1 MRTAKRA
8 LSLLLCVIM
17 VISLMTIIPVTAFEA
32 NAASYNADEVQ
43 AQTVSGQEIKIPNVW
58 SARRSIESGKTYTIS
73 WLSGNTARLLTLSG
87 NEPGWRDQT
96 VTKGTSGMPYYFN
109 ASANA
114 NELWTTSRD
123 DGWYWRNNSN
133 NYYLCFNY
141 TGAITLTHDT
151 FRISGQPSKPKN
163 DGTLSGWYT
172 FKDVSTKNA
181 VTGETRLYY
190 SGDASD
196 KVMSF
201 YTRDNYWTAIN
212 TNGGLKKY
220 ATNTYMF
227 QKQDLTVGIGIAG
240 PSQVLYGG
248 TVRYKFN
255 MWDDL
260 GSPNGASHLAVGST
274 AANANYSGYA
284 YGTNRSVTW
293 STNDANIATIDANGV
308 LTTKAN
314 GDVTITC
321 RFKWTDNGVNYELVG
336 TKRVHVM
343 KADYFT
349 QTPGAN
355 LSFDVWRA
363 TTNPLDKTYGIIT
376 KGHPSGKGVAD
387 YRYAM
392 VVSNGSLLSDTVYV
406 QSPLDGTS
414 APYIRSS
421 SLDLNNQS
429 NLRKNIIWYITGSDG
444 SYRWK
449 SLSDGRYLA
458 WGYNAVA
465 WSHNNEELHLEGSV
479 KTSGTSSGYYSF
491 SKVNHA
497 PPDSGYGGYTLTI
510 DYERIIANQYI
521 RIGRA
526 NTGEWVRI
534 DNAVGSATALAV
546 YSPSTINVSL
556 HLSPASS
563 TGMVG
568 SGVTLNSSISQNYR
582 YNGGGNYMWVSSNPD
597 VASVVATGTN
607 GEKGK
612 VTYNSEGTATIT
624 CYYYWTDEAGKGLCY
639 IHDTATVNVTG
650 AYTINYDANG
660 GSGNMASQTVAKGN
674 SIKLNSCT
682 FTGPGTQ
689 PKFMGWSTTP
699 DGAIEYAN
707 GATIKPTSGM
717 TLYAIWGYDVT
728 FSSNDYYNGD
738 NDGINI
744 CYTKTI
750 TVRRD
755 GGTVISNQDFYNL
768 AELNGKK
775 GVNHANSDIVGWMTG
790 RTGEIAYPANTGRLS
805 LDGPITL
812 HAQWQYDNTG
822 NALLTNEKY
831 PVTITCIG
839 PIDGS
844 YPAEPGVASGY
855 NWHFVNPTTTNPIK
869 TINGQGYTLSTR
881 AEPWTFTT
889 GANVIDPSIFSSP
902 AFQHSIN
909 EGGTWGVAG
918 KTVEGVTYTPRQYIA
933 LDDDFW
939 DQLRDLF
946 LSDPTRNYGI
956 DEKDFDNYEL
966 VPYVVKAQH
975 GTSQGWH
982 VDCYLK
988 SKTTVS
994 YTYDVGLNATE
1005 YIITGGMPEGGTA
1018 KQGSFVAGIPAYP
1031 ANITVKDSYG
1041 QEITFIGYETEDGDR
1056 YLYDKD
1062 AGKFYRD
1069 GHPSDY
1075 ITGLTLN
1082 DNTTFTALWQTNT
1095 TTLVLRKS
1103 VVTAN
1108 DSDEQPTAGQLFTFA
1123 VTINV
1128 GENAPAFNYTVYDAS
1143 NNIVGETKTVDV
1155 KEDGENGAVTLTV
1168 KLGDGY
1174 RLVVKDVISG
1184 ASYSIS
1190 ETPLPNYTLSY
1201 SGSTPLSGTLSGVTT
1216 VGAVNTYR
1224 VFTPVSDS
1232 TAVIDFGLPVD
1243 INVNYAV
1250 AGISAEKLSNAST
1263 LSLDPVTLRSGVAS
1277 ISSKSNQV
1285 IVYTPTSILS
1295 DVDTVYY
1302 AVKTGANYKYASVKI
1317 IPAAS
1322 VYYEDSFVTYTGSWS
1337 VLYDKVNNEV
1347 IENPAYYEE
1356 GSEDPYETHYKDLIA
1371 GLHQSDGG
1379 NVYGYDPAY
1388 GEYTNYSLGKAMT
1401 VTVAKGGDTATAEF
1415 TFTGTG
1421 FELYSATTST
1431 QGGFKVSVYDAD
1443 GKMVGTKKMI
1453 STKSYDSYWQIPVF
1467 ENSELDYG
1475 TYTVK
1480 IEVAYSPALD
1490 LVNPDYTRN
1499 NSVSFI
1505 LDGVRIYNS
1514 KLNETYGD
1522 VYAKDGEYNAQYIE
1536 VRDQLIKAGSF
1547 NSADSAVNGAVYLDG
1562 RAKRTADGKDY
1573 VFDENG
1579 FLMHDRKVTTS
1590 NVLDDYK
1597 NYGPKNEVYLATG
1610 QAIAFEVEDM
1620 SNVESVQLGLKSAS
1634 GEIVSAAVNGTTV
1647 AVGSSTEMYYKVSA
1661 SDGKVV
1667 ITNNGTGIISVT
1679 NVKLTYKL
1687 GSTATTRIIA
1697 DADLM
1702 QYAVK
1707 QILKTPAGAGLVP
1720 VSPTPAAPAV
1730 EPTANETQTTVKA
1743 DLKQVIAKL
1752 DAMGKAQLVSKTMGE
1767 LVAEILGGGVK

>member
-17 VISLMTIIPVTAFEA
+17 VISLMTIIPVTAFKA

-73 WLSGNTARLLTLSG
+73 WLSGNTARLLTLNG

-96 VTKGTSGMPYYFN
+96 VIKGTSGMPYYFN

-248 TVRYKFN
+248 TVQYKFN

-274 AANANYSGYA
+274 AANANYSGYT

-293 STNDANIATIDANGV
+293 STSDANIATIDANGA

-343 KADYFT
+343 KADYEGT
-349 QTPGAN
+349 TLGMSAWVAVRHPGGKTSLPSTVYLIARAASSTAN
-355 LSFDVWRA
+355 SVQSQPILNNNGRDKQVGSIWKNVQV
-363 TTNPLDKTYGIIT
+363 PLDAQY
-376 KGHPSGKGVAD
+376 
-387 YRYAM
+387 
-392 VVSNGSLLSDTVYV
+392 
-406 QSPLDGTS
+406 
-414 APYIRSS
+414 APYIRANVEGSAQWT
-421 SLDLNNQS
+421 LS
-429 NLRKNIIWYITGSDG
+429 NSYGNYKWKNGND
-444 SYRWK
+444 
-449 SLSDGRYLA
+449 YLA
-458 WGYNAVA
+458 WYYPGNGNAGD
-465 WSHNNEELHLEGSV
+465 NNRVQTRGSV
-479 KTSGTSSGYYSF
+479 YTNGSHLYKWYSF
-491 SKVNHA
+491 VKTNGANNGAMYSQTLNYGVETDEGIASGVWKRLHCDASGNWSKKQ
-497 PPDSGYGGYTLTI
+497 SGWNNDQYLTL
-510 DYERIIANQYI
+510 
-521 RIGRA
+521 
-526 NTGEWVRI
+526 
-534 DNAVGSATALAV
+534 
-546 YSPSTINVSL
+546 YSQQTINVSL
-556 HLSPASS
+556 GVTPKNS
-563 TGMVG
+563 TGLVG
-568 SGVTLNSSISQNYR
+568 GTQQLTAKPSQNYR

-597 VASVVATGTN
+597 VATVDES
-607 GEKGK
+607 GK
-612 VTYNSEGTATIT
+612 VTYVSEGTATIT
-624 CYYYWTDEAGKGLCY
+624 CYYYWTDELDGKLYCIY
-639 IHDTATVNVTG
+639 DTATVNVTG

-707 GATIKPTSGM
+707 GETIKPTSGM

-869 TINGQGYTLSTR
+869 TINGQGYTLSTK

-939 DQLRDLF
+939 NQLRDLF

-1069 GHPSDY
+1069 GHPGDY

-1277 ISSKSNQV
+1277 ANGKV
-1285 IVYTPTSILS
+1285 ITYTPTSILS
-1295 DVDTVYY
+1295 DADTVYY

-1322 VYYEDSFVTYTGSWS
+1322 VYYEDSFVTYTGSWTA
-1337 VLYDKVNNEV
+1337 LYDNGKTD
-1347 IENPAYYEE
+1347 A
-1356 GSEDPYETHYKDLIA
+1356 LIA
-1371 GLHQSDGG
+1371 KIRQSAGG
-1379 NVYGYDPAY
+1379 DVYGYDPAY

-1421 FELYSATTST
+1421 FELYSATTSA

-1453 STKSYDSYWQIPVF
+1453 STKSYDSYWQVPVF
-1467 ENSELDYG
+1467 ENSALPYG

-1490 LVNPDYTRN
+1490 LATADGAKL

-1547 NSADSAVNGAVYLDG
+1547 DGTDSGAVYIDG
-1562 RAKRTADGKDY
+1562 RPQRDAKGKLVYDKDGY
-1573 VFDENG
+1573 LVY
-1579 FLMHDRKVTTS
+1579 DRKVKTS

-1597 NYGPKNEVYLATG
+1597 NYGPKNEVYLASG
-1610 QAIAFEVEDM
+1610 QGIAFRIEDM
-1620 SNVESVQLGLKSAS
+1620 SDVESVQLGLKSAS

-1661 SDGKVV
+1661 ADGKVV

>member
-123 DGWYWRNNSN
+123 GGWYWRNNSN

-151 FRISGQPSKPKN
+151 FRINGQPSKPKN

-190 SGDASD
+190 GGDASD

-201 YTRDNYWTAIN
+201 YTKDNYWTAIN

-274 AANANYSGYA
+274 AANANYSGYT

-293 STNDANIATIDANGV
+293 STSDANIATIDANGV

-336 TKRVHVM
+336 SKRIHVM
-343 KADYFT
+343 KADYEGT
-349 QTPGAN
+349 TLGMSAWVAVRHPGGKTSLPSTVYLIARAASSTAN
-355 LSFDVWRA
+355 SVQSQPILNNNGRDKQVGSIWKNVQV
-363 TTNPLDKTYGIIT
+363 PLDAQY
-376 KGHPSGKGVAD
+376 
-387 YRYAM
+387 
-392 VVSNGSLLSDTVYV
+392 
-406 QSPLDGTS
+406 
-414 APYIRSS
+414 APYIRANVEGSAQWT
-421 SLDLNNQS
+421 LS
-429 NLRKNIIWYITGSDG
+429 NSYGNYKWKNGND
-444 SYRWK
+444 
-449 SLSDGRYLA
+449 YLA
-458 WGYNAVA
+458 WYYPGNGNAGD
-465 WSHNNEELHLEGSV
+465 NNRVQTQGSV
-479 KTSGTSSGYYSF
+479 YTNGSHLYKWYSF
-491 SKVNHA
+491 VKTNGANNGAMYSQTLNYGVETDEGIASGVWKRLHCDASGNWSKKQ
-497 PPDSGYGGYTLTI
+497 SGWNNDQYLTL
-510 DYERIIANQYI
+510 
-521 RIGRA
+521 
-526 NTGEWVRI
+526 
-534 DNAVGSATALAV
+534 
-546 YSPSTINVSL
+546 YSQQKINVSL
-556 HLSPASS
+556 GVTPKNS
-563 TGMVG
+563 TGLVG
-568 SGVTLNSSISQNYR
+568 GTQQLTAKPSQNYR

-597 VASVVATGTN
+597 VATVDES
-607 GEKGK
+607 GK
-612 VTYNSEGTATIT
+612 VTYVSEGTATIT
-624 CYYYWTDEAGKGLCY
+624 CYYYWTDEQDGKLYCIY
-639 IHDTATVNVTG
+639 DTATVNVTG

-1069 GHPSDY
+1069 GHPGDY

-1224 VFTPVSDS
+1224 VFAPVSDS

-1243 INVNYAV
+1243 INVKYTV
-1250 AGISAEKLSNAST
+1250 AGISAEKLSNASA

-1277 ISSKSNQV
+1277 ASGKV
-1285 IVYTPTSILS
+1285 ITYTPTSILS
-1295 DVDTVYY
+1295 DADTVYY

-1317 IPAAS
+1317 IPATS
-1322 VYYEDSFVTYTGSWS
+1322 VYYEDSFVTYSDGWT
-1337 VLYDKVNNEV
+1337 VLYDNGKND
-1347 IENPAYYEE
+1347 A
-1356 GSEDPYETHYKDLIA
+1356 LIA
-1371 GLHQSDGG
+1371 GIRQSAGG
-1379 NVYGYDPAY
+1379 DVYGYDPAY

-1443 GKMVGTKKMI
+1443 GKMVGTKKMV

-1467 ENSELDYG
+1467 ENSKLPYG

-1490 LVNPDYTRN
+1490 LATADGAKL

-1536 VRDQLIKAGSF
+1536 VRDQLIKAESF
-1547 NSADSAVNGAVYLDG
+1547 NGADSAVSGAVYIDG
-1562 RAKRTADGKDY
+1562 RPQRDAKGELVYNEDGY
-1573 VFDENG
+1573 LVY
-1579 FLMHDRKVTTS
+1579 DRKVTKC

-1597 NYGPKNEVYLATG
+1597 NYGPKNEVYLASG
-1610 QAIAFEVEDM
+1610 QGIAFRIEDM

-1661 SDGKVV
+1661 ADGKVV

-1687 GSTATTRIIA
+1687 GSTATTRMIA

-1752 DAMGKAQLVSKTMGE
+1752 DAMGKAQLVSKMMGE

>member
-1 MRTAKRA
+1 
-8 LSLLLCVIM
+8 M
-17 VISLMTIIPVTAFEA
+17 VISLMTIIPVTAFKA

-73 WLSGNTARLLTLSG
+73 WLSGNTARLLTLNG

-96 VTKGTSGMPYYFN
+96 VIKGTSGMPYYFN

-248 TVRYKFN
+248 TVQYKFN

-274 AANANYSGYA
+274 AANANYSGYT

-293 STNDANIATIDANGV
+293 STSDANIATIDANGA

-343 KADYFT
+343 KADYEGT
-349 QTPGAN
+349 TLGMSAWVAVRHPGGKTSLPSTVYLIARAASSTAN
-355 LSFDVWRA
+355 SVQSQPILNNNGRDKQVGSIWKNVQV
-363 TTNPLDKTYGIIT
+363 PLDAQY
-376 KGHPSGKGVAD
+376 
-387 YRYAM
+387 
-392 VVSNGSLLSDTVYV
+392 
-406 QSPLDGTS
+406 
-414 APYIRSS
+414 APYIRANVEGSAQWT
-421 SLDLNNQS
+421 LS
-429 NLRKNIIWYITGSDG
+429 NSYGNYKWKNGND
-444 SYRWK
+444 
-449 SLSDGRYLA
+449 YLA
-458 WGYNAVA
+458 WYYPGNGNAGD
-465 WSHNNEELHLEGSV
+465 NNRVQTRGSV
-479 KTSGTSSGYYSF
+479 YTNGSHLYKWYSF
-491 SKVNHA
+491 VKTNGANNGAMYSQTLNYGVETDEGIASGVWKRLHCDASGNWSKKQ
-497 PPDSGYGGYTLTI
+497 SGWNNDQYLTL
-510 DYERIIANQYI
+510 
-521 RIGRA
+521 
-526 NTGEWVRI
+526 
-534 DNAVGSATALAV
+534 
-546 YSPSTINVSL
+546 YSQQTINVSL
-556 HLSPASS
+556 GVTPKNS
-563 TGMVG
+563 TGLVG
-568 SGVTLNSSISQNYR
+568 GTQQLTAKPSQNYR

-597 VASVVATGTN
+597 VATVDES
-607 GEKGK
+607 GK
-612 VTYNSEGTATIT
+612 VTYVSEGTATIT
-624 CYYYWTDEAGKGLCY
+624 CYYYWTDELDGKLYCIY
-639 IHDTATVNVTG
+639 DTATVNVTG

-707 GATIKPTSGM
+707 GETIKPTSGM

-869 TINGQGYTLSTR
+869 TINGQGYTLSTK

-939 DQLRDLF
+939 NQLRDLF

-1069 GHPSDY
+1069 GHPGDY

-1277 ISSKSNQV
+1277 ANGKV
-1285 IVYTPTSILS
+1285 ITYTPTSILS
-1295 DVDTVYY
+1295 DADTVYY

-1322 VYYEDSFVTYTGSWS
+1322 VYYEDSFVTYTGSWTA
-1337 VLYDKVNNEV
+1337 LYDNGKTD
-1347 IENPAYYEE
+1347 A
-1356 GSEDPYETHYKDLIA
+1356 LIA
-1371 GLHQSDGG
+1371 KIRQSAGG
-1379 NVYGYDPAY
+1379 DVYGYDPAY

-1421 FELYSATTST
+1421 FELYSATTSA

-1453 STKSYDSYWQIPVF
+1453 STKSYDSYWQVPVF
-1467 ENSELDYG
+1467 ENGKLDYG

-1490 LVNPDYTRN
+1490 LATADGAKL

-1547 NSADSAVNGAVYLDG
+1547 DGTDSGAVYIDG
-1562 RAKRTADGKDY
+1562 RPQRDAKGKLVYDKDGY
-1573 VFDENG
+1573 LVY
-1579 FLMHDRKVTTS
+1579 DRKVKTS

-1597 NYGPKNEVYLATG
+1597 NYGPKNEVYLASG
-1610 QAIAFEVEDM
+1610 QGIAFRIEDM
-1620 SNVESVQLGLKSAS
+1620 SDVESVQLGLKSAS

-1661 SDGKVV
+1661 ADGKVV

>member
-17 VISLMTIIPVTAFEA
+17 VISLMTIIPVTAFKA
-32 NAASYNADEVQ
+32 NAASYNADEVK
-43 AQTVSGQEIKIPNVW
+43 AQTVSGAEVKIPNVW
-58 SARRSIESGKTYTIS
+58 SARSSIASGSTYTIS
-73 WLSGNTARLLTLSG
+73 WLNGNTARLLTLSG

-96 VTKGTSGMPYYFN
+96 VIKGSSGMPYYFN

-114 NELWTTSRD
+114 NELWTPSRD
-123 DGWYWRNNSN
+123 GGWYWRNGSN

-141 TGAITLTHDT
+141 TGAGTGLHET
-151 FRISGQPSKPKN
+151 FRISGQSTQPKN

-172 FKDVSTKNA
+172 FKDVSTKN
-181 VTGETRLYY
+181 VRTGETRLYY
-190 SGDASD
+190 GGDASD

-201 YTRDNYWTAIN
+201 HTGRGCWTAVN
-212 TNGGLKKY
+212 TNASESGY

-227 QKQDLTVGIGIAG
+227 QKQDLTVGIALVG
-240 PSQVLYGG
+240 PTQVLSGG
-248 TVRYKFN
+248 NVQYKFN

-274 AANANYSGYA
+274 AANANYSGYT

-293 STNDANIATIDANGV
+293 STSDANIATIDANGV

-343 KADYFT
+343 KPDVIGTTIGMSVWQHSAPVSGQQHIISTQAPTATNVAESRPFIASSGVGSRPGTQNYIV
-349 QTPGAN
+349 QTP
-355 LSFDVWRA
+355 
-363 TTNPLDKTYGIIT
+363 P
-376 KGHPSGKGVAD
+376 
-387 YRYAM
+387 
-392 VVSNGSLLSDTVYV
+392 
-406 QSPLDGTS
+406 DGS
-414 APYIRSS
+414 APYVRATVYDAAKW
-421 SLDLNNQS
+421 SLSGN
-429 NLRKNIIWYITGSDG
+429 DG
-444 SYRWK
+444 NYRWHNV
-449 SLSDGRYLA
+449 STPGDLA
-458 WGYNAVA
+458 WYYTAVE
-465 WSHNNEELHLEGSV
+465 NDKLEV
-479 KTSGTSSGYYSF
+479 REKDVRVSGGFLWNWYSF
-491 SKVNHA
+491 KNVNTGTGQKWVQTLDYEGESETWKRLA
-497 PPDSGYGGYTLTI
+497 YDNGTWKRINDDKNDSRIWLTI
-510 DYERIIANQYI
+510 YTPA
-521 RIGRA
+521 
-526 NTGEWVRI
+526 
-534 DNAVGSATALAV
+534 
-546 YSPSTINVSL
+546 TINVSL
-556 HLSPASS
+556 DVTPATN
-563 TGMVG
+563 TGPVG
-568 SGVTLNSSISQNYR
+568 GTQPLTAKPTQNYR
-582 YNGGGNYMWVSSNPD
+582 YNGGGEYMWVSSNPD
-597 VASVVATGTN
+597 VATVDQS
-607 GEKGK
+607 GK
-612 VTYNSEGTATIT
+612 VTYVSEGTATIT
-624 CYYYWTDEAGKGLCY
+624 CYYYWTDEMDGKLYCIY
-639 IHDTATVNVTG
+639 DEATVNVTG
-650 AYTINYDANG
+650 VYTITYDANG
-660 GSGNMASQTVAKGN
+660 GSGSMAPQYVAKGG
-674 SIKLNSCT
+674 SLKLNNYS
-682 FTGPGTQ
+682 FTGPGKEPQ
-689 PKFMGWSTTP
+689 FMGWSTTP
-699 DGAIEYAN
+699 N
-707 GATIKPTSGM
+707 GAVKYSDGQTITPTSDM
-717 TLYAIWGYDVT
+717 TLYAIWGYWVT
-728 FSSNDYYNGD
+728 YNSNDYSAENQNFIYREIVRANGGNVVKND
-738 NDGINI
+738 IFYANAKNNDGQGS
-744 CYTKTI
+744 T
-750 TVRRD
+750 
-755 GGTVISNQDFYNL
+755 
-768 AELNGKK
+768 
-775 GVNHANSDIVGWMTG
+775 GVNHSSSDIIGWM
-790 RTGEIAYPANTGRLS
+790 REKSGEIAYPANSGNVSLS
-805 LDGPITL
+805 GPITL
-812 HAQWQYDNTG
+812 YAQWSYNSG
-822 NALLTNEKY
+822 LLNDANY
-831 PVTITCIG
+831 PATIACLTL
-839 PIDGS
+839 IDDVV
-844 YPAEPGVASGY
+844 PAEPGIVDRSFNFLNTSDDSSANIY
-855 NWHFVNPTTTNPIK
+855 RV
-869 TINGQGYTLSTR
+869 INGKGYTISGGTT
-881 AEPWTFTT
+881 PWAFTV
-889 GANVIDPSIFSSP
+889 GSAVIDSSILTSP
-902 AFQHSIN
+902 AFQNSSTD
-909 EGGTWGVAG
+909 GGSWGVIAR
-918 KTVEGVTYTPRQYIA
+918 TVDGVSYSPKDYLNISDENWNIIKEMFLQKLGVDAAKY
-933 LDDDFW
+933 DD
-939 DQLRDLF
+939 
-946 LSDPTRNYGI
+946 
-956 DEKDFDNYEL
+956 YEL
-966 VPYVVKAQH
+966 VPYVVKVQH

-982 VDCYLK
+982 IDCVLK
-988 SKTTVS
+988 SVDNITYS
-994 YTYDVGLNATE
+994 YDVGLNPSE
-1005 YIITGGMPEGGTA
+1005 YKIEGAMPEGGIA
-1018 KQGSFVAGIPAYP
+1018 KKGSFVAGIPAYP
-1031 ANITVKDSYG
+1031 SNITVKDSYG

-1069 GHPSDY
+1069 GHPGEY

-1103 VVTAN
+1103 VVTAS
-1108 DSDEQPTAGQLFTFA
+1108 DSDEQPTAGQLFSFA

-1143 NNIVGETKTVDV
+1143 NNIVGETTTVDV
-1155 KEDGENGAVTLTV
+1155 KEVGENGAVTLTV
-1168 KLGDGY
+1168 QLGDGY

-1201 SGSTPLSGTLSGVTT
+1201 SGSTPFSGTLSGVTT

-1250 AGISAEKLSNAST
+1250 AGISAEKLSNASA

-1277 ISSKSNQV
+1277 ASGKV
-1285 IVYTPTSILS
+1285 ITYTPTSILS
-1295 DVDTVYY
+1295 DADTVYY

-1317 IPAAS
+1317 IPATS
-1322 VYYEDSFVTYTGSWS
+1322 VYYEDSFVTYTGTWS
-1337 VLYDKVNNEV
+1337 ALYDNGKSD
-1347 IENPAYYEE
+1347 A
-1356 GSEDPYETHYKDLIA
+1356 LIA
-1371 GLHQSDGG
+1371 KIRQSAG
-1379 NVYGYDPAY
+1379 NEVYGYDPAY

-1401 VTVAKGGDTATAEF
+1401 VTVAKGGDTATAQF

-1421 FELYSATTST
+1421 FELYSATTSA

-1443 GKMVGTKKMI
+1443 GKMVDTKKVI
-1453 STKSYDSYWQIPVF
+1453 STKSYDSYWQVPVF
-1467 ENSELDYG
+1467 ENTELPYG

-1490 LVNPDYTRN
+1490 LATADGAKL

-1505 LDGVRIYNS
+1505 LDGVRIYNNE
-1514 KLNETYGD
+1514 LNKTYGD
-1522 VYAKDGEYNAQYIE
+1522 EYAKNGEYNAQYIE

-1562 RAKRTADGKDY
+1562 RAQRTADGKGY
-1573 VFDENG
+1573 VFDKNG

-1610 QAIAFEVEDM
+1610 QAIAFKVEDM

-1667 ITNNGTGIISVT
+1667 IVNNGTGIISVT

-1707 QILKTPAGAGLVP
+1707 QILKTPAGAGIAP

-1730 EPTANETQTTVKA
+1730 EPTANETNETLTTVKA

>member
-17 VISLMTIIPVTAFEA
+17 VISLMTIIPVTAFKA

-73 WLSGNTARLLTLSG
+73 WLSGNTARLLTLNG

-96 VTKGTSGMPYYFN
+96 VIKGTSGMPYYFN

-248 TVRYKFN
+248 TVQYKFN

-274 AANANYSGYA
+274 AANANYSGYT

-293 STNDANIATIDANGV
+293 STSDANIATIDANGA

-343 KADYFT
+343 KADYEGT
-349 QTPGAN
+349 TLGMSAWVAVRHPGGKTSLPSTVYLIARAASSTAN
-355 LSFDVWRA
+355 SVQSQPILNNNGRDKQVGSIWKNVQV
-363 TTNPLDKTYGIIT
+363 PLDAQY
-376 KGHPSGKGVAD
+376 
-387 YRYAM
+387 
-392 VVSNGSLLSDTVYV
+392 
-406 QSPLDGTS
+406 
-414 APYIRSS
+414 APYIRANVEGSAQWT
-421 SLDLNNQS
+421 LS
-429 NLRKNIIWYITGSDG
+429 NSYGNYKWKNGND
-444 SYRWK
+444 
-449 SLSDGRYLA
+449 YLA
-458 WGYNAVA
+458 WYYPGNGNAGD
-465 WSHNNEELHLEGSV
+465 NNRVQTRGSV
-479 KTSGTSSGYYSF
+479 YTNGSHLYKWYSF
-491 SKVNHA
+491 VKTNGANNGAMYSQTLNYGVETDEGIASGVWKRLHCDASGNWSKKQ
-497 PPDSGYGGYTLTI
+497 SGWNNDQYLTL
-510 DYERIIANQYI
+510 
-521 RIGRA
+521 
-526 NTGEWVRI
+526 
-534 DNAVGSATALAV
+534 
-546 YSPSTINVSL
+546 YSQQTINVSL
-556 HLSPASS
+556 GVTPKNS
-563 TGMVG
+563 TGLVG
-568 SGVTLNSSISQNYR
+568 GTQQLTAKPSQNYR

-597 VASVVATGTN
+597 VATVDES
-607 GEKGK
+607 GK
-612 VTYNSEGTATIT
+612 VTYVSEGTATIT
-624 CYYYWTDEAGKGLCY
+624 CYYYWTDELDGKLYCIY
-639 IHDTATVNVTG
+639 DTATVNVTG

-707 GATIKPTSGM
+707 GETIKPTSGM

-869 TINGQGYTLSTR
+869 TINGQGYTLSTK

-939 DQLRDLF
+939 NQLRDLF

-1069 GHPSDY
+1069 GHPGDY

-1277 ISSKSNQV
+1277 ANGKV
-1285 IVYTPTSILS
+1285 ITYTPTSILS
-1295 DVDTVYY
+1295 DADTVYY

-1322 VYYEDSFVTYTGSWS
+1322 VYYEDSFVTYTGSWTA
-1337 VLYDKVNNEV
+1337 LYDNGKTD
-1347 IENPAYYEE
+1347 A
-1356 GSEDPYETHYKDLIA
+1356 LIA
-1371 GLHQSDGG
+1371 KIRQSAGG
-1379 NVYGYDPAY
+1379 DVYGYDPAY

-1421 FELYSATTST
+1421 FELYSATTAT

-1453 STKSYDSYWQIPVF
+1453 STKSYDSYWQVPVF
-1467 ENSELDYG
+1467 ENSALPYG

-1490 LVNPDYTRN
+1490 LATADGAKL

-1547 NSADSAVNGAVYLDG
+1547 DGTDSGAVYIDG
-1562 RAKRTADGKDY
+1562 RPQRDAKGKLVYDKDGY
-1573 VFDENG
+1573 LVY
-1579 FLMHDRKVTTS
+1579 DRKVKTS

-1597 NYGPKNEVYLATG
+1597 NYGPKNEVYLASG
-1610 QAIAFEVEDM
+1610 QGIAFRIEDM
-1620 SNVESVQLGLKSAS
+1620 SDVESVQLGLKSAS

-1661 SDGKVV
+1661 ADGKVV

-1752 DAMGKAQLVSKTMGE
+1752 DAMGKAQLVSKMMGE

>member
-17 VISLMTIIPVTAFEA
+17 VISLMTIIPVTVFEA

-43 AQTVSGQEIKIPNVW
+43 AQPVSGQQFKIPNVW

-73 WLSGNTARLLTLSG
+73 WLNGNTARLLTLSG

-96 VTKGTSGMPYYFN
+96 VIKGSSGMPYYFN

-123 DGWYWRNNSN
+123 GGWYWQNNSN

-141 TGAITLTHDT
+141 TGAITGLHDT
-151 FRISGQPSKPKN
+151 FRISGQSSKPKN

-190 SGDASD
+190 GGDASD

-201 YTRDNYWTAIN
+201 YTQGNYWTAIN
-212 TNGGLKKY
+212 TDGGLKNY

-240 PSQVLYGG
+240 PSQVLHDGYGG
-248 TVRYKFN
+248 TVQYKFN

-260 GSPNGASHLAVGST
+260 GSPNSASHRAVGST
-274 AANANYSGYA
+274 AENANYSGYT
-284 YGTNRSVTW
+284 YGTKRSVTW
-293 STNDANIATIDANGV
+293 STNDPNIATIDKEDGV

-321 RFKWTDNGVNYELVG
+321 RFKWTDNGVDYELV
-336 TKRVHVM
+336 TSKSVHVM

-349 QTPGAN
+349 KTPGAN
-355 LSFDVWRA
+355 LPFDVWQHSAPVSGRQHIISTQAPTA
-363 TTNPLDKTYGIIT
+363 TNVAESRPFIA
-376 KGHPSGKGVAD
+376 SAGVDARPGTQN
-387 YRYAM
+387 YI
-392 VVSNGSLLSDTVYV
+392 V
-406 QSPLDGTS
+406 QTPPDGS
-414 APYIRSS
+414 APYVRATVYDAAKW
-421 SLDLNNQS
+421 SLSGN
-429 NLRKNIIWYITGSDG
+429 DG
-444 SYRWK
+444 NYRWHNV
-449 SLSDGRYLA
+449 STPGDLA
-458 WGYNAVA
+458 WYYTVA
-465 WSHNNEELHLEGSV
+465 ENDKLEV
-479 KTSGTSSGYYSF
+479 REKDVHVSGATPWRWYSF
-491 SKVNHA
+491 KNVNA
-497 PPDSGYGGYTLTI
+497 GTGQKWTQTL
-510 DYERIIANQYI
+510 DYEGESGAWKRLAYDNGKWKRINDA
-521 RIGRA
+521 A
-526 NTGEWVRI
+526 
-534 DNAVGSATALAV
+534 DNAKLWMTIYTPA
-546 YSPSTINVSL
+546 TINVYLDITPESK
-556 HLSPASS
+556 
-563 TGMVG
+563 TGLVG
-568 SGVTLNSSISQNYR
+568 GTQQLTAKPSQNYR

-607 GEKGK
+607 GERGQ

-660 GSGNMASQTVAKGN
+660 GSGNMTSQIVAKGN
-674 SIKLNSCT
+674 DIKLNSCT

-689 PKFMGWSTTP
+689 PQFMGWSTTP
-699 DGAIEYAN
+699 DGAIEYSN
-707 GATIKPTSGM
+707 GATIKPASDM
-717 TLYAIWGYDVT
+717 TLYAIWGYWVT
-728 FSSNDYYNGD
+728 FSSNDFYEGENEPVKS
-738 NDGINI
+738 
-744 CYTKTI
+744 CYTAKVI
-750 TVRRD
+750 VRRD
-755 GGTVISNQDFYNL
+755 GGTVISNSDFYRD
-768 AELNGKK
+768 AKKNGSGAT

-790 RTGEIAYPANTGRLS
+790 RTGEIAYPANTGKLT

-812 HAQWQYDNTG
+812 HAQWKYDNTNNG
-822 NALLTNEKY
+822 VLKNSDY
-831 PVTITCIG
+831 SVTITCIG

-844 YPAEPGVASGY
+844 YPAEPGVARGY
-855 NWHFVNPTTTNPIK
+855 DWRFVNPTTNTSASPYK
-869 TINGQGYTLSTR
+869 AINGKGYTLSGTSD
-881 AEPWTFTT
+881 PWTFTGGT
-889 GANVIDPSIFSSP
+889 EVIDPSIFDSP

-909 EGGTWGVAG
+909 EGGTWGVAN
-918 KTVEGVTYTPRQYIA
+918 KTVEGVNYTPRQYIT
-933 LDDDFW
+933 LDDDYW

-946 LSDPTRNYGI
+946 LSDPARSYGI
-956 DEKDFDNYEL
+956 EPEDYDNYEL
-966 VPYVVKAQH
+966 VPYVVKLQH

-994 YTYDVGLNATE
+994 YSYDVGLNATE
-1005 YIITGGMPEGGTA
+1005 YIIKGGMPEGGTA
-1018 KQGSFVAGIPAYP
+1018 KQGSFVAGIPVYP
-1031 ANITVKDSYG
+1031 ANISVTDSYG
-1041 QEITFIGYETEDGDR
+1041 QKIKFIGYETEDGDR
-1056 YLYDKD
+1056 YLYDEA
-1062 AGKFYRD
+1062 AGKFYKD
-1069 GHPSDY
+1069 GQPGVY

-1095 TTLVLRKS
+1095 TTLVLKKS

-1155 KEDGENGAVTLTV
+1155 NKDGKNGAVTLTV

-1201 SGSTPLSGTLSGVTT
+1201 SGSTPLSGTLSAVTT
-1216 VGAVNTYR
+1216 VDAVNTYR
-1224 VFTPVSDS
+1224 VFAPVSDS

-1243 INVNYAV
+1243 INVKYTV
-1250 AGISAEKLSNAST
+1250 AGISAEKLSNASA
-1263 LSLDPVTLRSGVAS
+1263 LSLNPVTLRSGVAS
-1277 ISSKSNQV
+1277 ASDKV
-1285 IVYTPTSILS
+1285 ITYTPTSILS
-1295 DVDTVYY
+1295 DADTVYY

-1317 IPAAS
+1317 IPATS
-1322 VYYEDSFVTYTGSWS
+1322 VYYEDSFVTYAGAWS
-1337 VLYDKVNNEV
+1337 ALYDNGK
-1347 IENPAYYEE
+1347 
-1356 GSEDPYETHYKDLIA
+1356 SEALIA
-1371 GLHQSDGG
+1371 GIRQSAG
-1379 NVYGYDPAY
+1379 NEVYGYDPAY

-1421 FELYSATTST
+1421 FELYSATTAT
-1431 QGGFKVSVYDAD
+1431 QGGFKVSVYDAG

-1467 ENSELDYG
+1467 ENSELPYG

-1490 LVNPDYTRN
+1490 LATADGAKL

-1536 VRDQLIKAGSF
+1536 VRDQLINAGSF
-1547 NSADSAVNGAVYLDG
+1547 NSTGSAVNGAVYIDG
-1562 RAKRTADGKDY
+1562 RPQRDAKGELVYNKDGY
-1573 VFDENG
+1573 LVY
-1579 FLMHDRKVTTS
+1579 DRKVTTS
-1590 NVLDDYK
+1590 NVLGDYK
-1597 NYGPKNEVYLATG
+1597 NYGPKNEVYLASG
-1610 QAIAFEVEDM
+1610 QGIAFRIEDM

-1687 GSTATTRIIA
+1687 GSSATTRIIA

-1730 EPTANETQTTVKA
+1730 EPTSKETQTTVKA

>member
-43 AQTVSGQEIKIPNVW
+43 AQTVSGQQIKIPNVW

-73 WLSGNTARLLTLSG
+73 WLKGNTARLLTLNG
-87 NEPGWRDQT
+87 NEPYWRDQT
-96 VTKGTSGMPYYFN
+96 VIKGTSSMPYYFN

-123 DGWYWRNNSN
+123 GGWYWQNNSN

-141 TGAITLTHDT
+141 TGAITGLHDT

-190 SGDASD
+190 GGDASD

-201 YTRDNYWTAIN
+201 YTQGNYWTAIN
-212 TNGGLKKY
+212 TDGGLKNY

-248 TVRYKFN
+248 TVQYKFN

-260 GSPNGASHLAVGST
+260 GSPNSASHRAVGST
-274 AANANYSGYA
+274 AANANYSGYT
-284 YGTNRSVTW
+284 YGTKRSVTW
-293 STNDANIATIDANGV
+293 STSDASIATIDANGV

-321 RFKWTDNGVNYELVG
+321 RFKWTDNGVNYELV
-336 TKRVHVM
+336 TSKSVHVM
-343 KADYFT
+343 KADYEGT
-349 QTPGAN
+349 TLGMSAWVAVKHPGGKTSLPSTVYLIARAASSTAN
-355 LSFDVWRA
+355 SVTSQPILNNNGRDKQVGSIWKNVQV
-363 TTNPLDKTYGIIT
+363 PLDAQY
-376 KGHPSGKGVAD
+376 
-387 YRYAM
+387 
-392 VVSNGSLLSDTVYV
+392 
-406 QSPLDGTS
+406 
-414 APYIRSS
+414 APYIRA
-421 SLDLNNQS
+421 NVE
-429 NLRKNIIWYITGSDG
+429 GSAQWTLSG
-444 SYRWK
+444 SYANYKWK
-449 SLSDGRYLA
+449 NGNDYLA
-458 WGYNAVA
+458 WYYPAGGNVDDD
-465 WSHNNEELHLEGSV
+465 HRVQTRGSV
-479 KTSGTSSGYYSF
+479 KTEGVLTFNWYSF
-491 SKVNHA
+491 VKTNAATNGAMYSQTLN
-497 PPDSGYGGYTLTI
+497 YGV
-510 DYERIIANQYI
+510 E
-521 RIGRA
+521 
-526 NTGEWVRI
+526 TGEGAISGVWKRLHC
-534 DNAVGSATALAV
+534 DASGKWSKKQNDWNNDQYLTL
-546 YSPSTINVSL
+546 YSKQTINVSL
-556 HLSPASS
+556 DVTPASS
-563 TGMVG
+563 TGLVG
-568 SGVTLNSSISQNYR
+568 GTQQLTAKPSQNYR

-597 VASVVATGTN
+597 VATVDES
-607 GEKGK
+607 GK
-612 VTYNSEGTATIT
+612 VTYVSEGTATIT
-624 CYYYWTDEAGKGLCY
+624 CYYYWTDELDGKLYCIY
-639 IHDTATVNVTG
+639 DTATVNVTG

-660 GSGNMASQTVAKGN
+660 GSGNMTSQIVAKGK
-674 SIKLNSCT
+674 SIKLNNCT

-707 GATIKPTSGM
+707 GATITPTSDM

-728 FSSNDYYNGD
+728 FSSNDFYEGENEPVKS
-738 NDGINI
+738 
-744 CYTKTI
+744 CYTAKVI
-750 TVRRD
+750 VRRD
-755 GGTVISNQDFYNL
+755 GGTVISNSDFYRD
-768 AELNGKK
+768 AKKNGSGAT

-790 RTGEIAYPANTGRLS
+790 RTGEIAYPANTGKLT

-812 HAQWQYDNTG
+812 HAQWKYDNTNNG
-822 NALLTNEKY
+822 VLKNSDY
-831 PVTITCIG
+831 SVTITCIG

-844 YPAEPGVASGY
+844 YPAEPGVARGY
-855 NWHFVNPTTTNPIK
+855 DWRFVNPTTNTSASPYK
-869 TINGQGYTLSTR
+869 AINGKGYTLSGTSD
-881 AEPWTFTT
+881 PWTFTGGT
-889 GANVIDPSIFSSP
+889 EVIDPSIFDSP

-909 EGGTWGVAG
+909 EGGTWGVAN
-918 KTVEGVTYTPRQYIA
+918 KTVEGVNYTPRQYIT
-933 LDDDFW
+933 LDDDYW

-946 LSDPTRNYGI
+946 LSDPARSYGI
-956 DEKDFDNYEL
+956 EPEDYDNYEL
-966 VPYVVKAQH
+966 VPYVVKLQH

-994 YTYDVGLNATE
+994 YSYDVGLNATE
-1005 YIITGGMPEGGTA
+1005 YIIKGGMPEGGTA
-1018 KQGSFVAGIPAYP
+1018 NQGSFVAGIPVYP
-1031 ANITVKDSYG
+1031 ANISVTDSYG
-1041 QEITFIGYETEDGDR
+1041 QKIKFIGYETEDGDR
-1056 YLYDKD
+1056 YLYDEA
-1062 AGKFYRD
+1062 AGKFYKD
-1069 GHPSDY
+1069 GQPGVY

-1095 TTLVLRKS
+1095 TTLVLKKS

-1143 NNIVGETKTVDV
+1143 NNIVGKTETVDV
-1155 KEDGENGAVTLTV
+1155 NKDGKNGAVTLTV

-1201 SGSTPLSGTLSGVTT
+1201 SGSTPLSGTLSAVTT
-1216 VGAVNTYR
+1216 VDAVNTYR
-1224 VFTPVSDS
+1224 VFAPVSDS

-1243 INVNYAV
+1243 INVKYTV
-1250 AGISAEKLSNAST
+1250 AGISAEKLSNASA

-1277 ISSKSNQV
+1277 ASDKV
-1285 IVYTPTSILS
+1285 ITYTPTSILS
-1295 DVDTVYY
+1295 DADTVYY

-1317 IPAAS
+1317 IPATS
-1322 VYYEDSFVTYTGSWS
+1322 VYYEDSFVTYSNGWTA
-1337 VLYDKVNNEV
+1337 LYDNGK
-1347 IENPAYYEE
+1347 
-1356 GSEDPYETHYKDLIA
+1356 SEAVIA
-1371 GLHQSDGG
+1371 GIRQSAG
-1379 NVYGYDPAY
+1379 NEVYGYDPAY

-1421 FELYSATTST
+1421 FELYSATTAT
-1431 QGGFKVSVYDAD
+1431 QGGFKVSVYDAG
-1443 GKMVGTKKMI
+1443 GKMVGTKKLI

-1467 ENSELDYG
+1467 ENSELPYG

-1490 LVNPDYTRN
+1490 LATADGAKL

-1505 LDGVRIYNS
+1505 LDGVRIYNNE
-1514 KLNETYGD
+1514 LNKTYGD

-1536 VRDQLIKAGSF
+1536 VRDQLINAKSF
-1547 NSADSAVNGAVYLDG
+1547 NSTGSAVNGAVYIDG
-1562 RAKRTADGKDY
+1562 RPQRDAKGELVYNKDGY
-1573 VFDENG
+1573 LVY
-1579 FLMHDRKVTTS
+1579 DRKVTTS
-1590 NVLDDYK
+1590 NVLGDYK
-1597 NYGPKNEVYLATG
+1597 NYGPKNEVYLASG
-1610 QAIAFEVEDM
+1610 QGIAFRIEDM

-1634 GEIVSAAVNGTTV
+1634 GATVSAAVNGTTV

>member
-1 MRTAKRA
+1 
-8 LSLLLCVIM
+8 M
-17 VISLMTIIPVTAFEA
+17 VISLMTIIPVTAFKA

-73 WLSGNTARLLTLSG
+73 WLSGNTARLLTLNG

-96 VTKGTSGMPYYFN
+96 VIKGTSGMPYYFN

-248 TVRYKFN
+248 TVQYKFN

-274 AANANYSGYA
+274 AANANYSGYT

-293 STNDANIATIDANGV
+293 STSDANIATIDANGA

-343 KADYFT
+343 KADYEGT
-349 QTPGAN
+349 TLGMSAWVAVRHPGGKTSLPSTVYLIARAASSTAN
-355 LSFDVWRA
+355 SVQSQPILNNNGRDKQVGSIWKNVQV
-363 TTNPLDKTYGIIT
+363 PLDAQY
-376 KGHPSGKGVAD
+376 
-387 YRYAM
+387 
-392 VVSNGSLLSDTVYV
+392 
-406 QSPLDGTS
+406 
-414 APYIRSS
+414 APYIRANVEGSAQWT
-421 SLDLNNQS
+421 LS
-429 NLRKNIIWYITGSDG
+429 NSYGNYKWKNGND
-444 SYRWK
+444 
-449 SLSDGRYLA
+449 YLA
-458 WGYNAVA
+458 WYYPGNGNAGD
-465 WSHNNEELHLEGSV
+465 NNRVQTRGSV
-479 KTSGTSSGYYSF
+479 YTNGSHLYKWYSF
-491 SKVNHA
+491 VKTNGANNGAMYSQTLNYGVETDEGIASGVWKRLHCDASGNWSKKQ
-497 PPDSGYGGYTLTI
+497 SGWNNDQYLTL
-510 DYERIIANQYI
+510 
-521 RIGRA
+521 
-526 NTGEWVRI
+526 
-534 DNAVGSATALAV
+534 
-546 YSPSTINVSL
+546 YSQQTINVSL
-556 HLSPASS
+556 GVTPKNS
-563 TGMVG
+563 TGLVG
-568 SGVTLNSSISQNYR
+568 GTQQLTAKPSQNYR

-597 VASVVATGTN
+597 VATVDES
-607 GEKGK
+607 GK
-612 VTYNSEGTATIT
+612 VTYVSEGTATIT
-624 CYYYWTDEAGKGLCY
+624 CYYYWTDELDGKLYCIY
-639 IHDTATVNVTG
+639 DTATVNVTG

-707 GATIKPTSGM
+707 GETIKPTSGM

-869 TINGQGYTLSTR
+869 TINGQGYTLSTK

-939 DQLRDLF
+939 NQLRDLF

-1069 GHPSDY
+1069 GHPGDY

-1277 ISSKSNQV
+1277 ANGKV
-1285 IVYTPTSILS
+1285 ITYTPTSILS
-1295 DVDTVYY
+1295 DADTVYY

-1322 VYYEDSFVTYTGSWS
+1322 VYYEDSFVTYTGSWTA
-1337 VLYDKVNNEV
+1337 LYDNGKTD
-1347 IENPAYYEE
+1347 A
-1356 GSEDPYETHYKDLIA
+1356 LIA
-1371 GLHQSDGG
+1371 KIRQSAGG
-1379 NVYGYDPAY
+1379 DVYGYDPAY

-1421 FELYSATTST
+1421 FELYSATTAT

-1453 STKSYDSYWQIPVF
+1453 STKSYDSYWQVPVF
-1467 ENSELDYG
+1467 ENGKLDYG

-1490 LVNPDYTRN
+1490 LATADGAKL

-1547 NSADSAVNGAVYLDG
+1547 DGTDSGAVYIDG
-1562 RAKRTADGKDY
+1562 RPQRDAKGKLVYDKDGY
-1573 VFDENG
+1573 LVY
-1579 FLMHDRKVTTS
+1579 DRKVKTS

-1597 NYGPKNEVYLATG
+1597 NYGPKNEVYLASG
-1610 QAIAFEVEDM
+1610 QGIAFRIEDM
-1620 SNVESVQLGLKSAS
+1620 SDVESVQLGLKSAS

-1661 SDGKVV
+1661 ADGKVV

>member
-43 AQTVSGQEIKIPNVW
+43 AQTVSGQQFKIPNVW

-73 WLSGNTARLLTLSG
+73 WLRGNTARLLTLNG
-87 NEPGWRDQT
+87 NEPYWRDQT
-96 VTKGTSGMPYYFN
+96 VIKGTSGMPYYFN

-123 DGWYWRNNSN
+123 GGWYWQNNSN

-141 TGAITLTHDT
+141 TGAITGLHDT

-190 SGDASD
+190 GGDASD

-201 YTRDNYWTAIN
+201 YTQGNYWTAIN
-212 TNGGLKKY
+212 TDGGLKNY

-240 PSQVLYGG
+240 PSQVLHDGYGG
-248 TVRYKFN
+248 TVQYKFN

-260 GSPNGASHLAVGST
+260 GSPNSASHRAVGST
-274 AANANYSGYA
+274 AENANYSGYT
-284 YGTNRSVTW
+284 YGTKRSVTW
-293 STNDANIATIDANGV
+293 STNDPNIATIDKEDGV

-314 GDVTITC
+314 GDVKITC
-321 RFKWTDNGVNYELVG
+321 RFKWTDNGVDYELV
-336 TKRVHVM
+336 TSKSVHVM

-349 QTPGAN
+349 KTPGAN
-355 LSFDVWRA
+355 LPFEVWQHSDPVSGQKHIISTQAPTA
-363 TTNPLDKTYGIIT
+363 TNVAESRPFIASAGMNERPGSQPYEVQTPPD
-376 KGHPSGKGVAD
+376 GK
-387 YRYAM
+387 
-392 VVSNGSLLSDTVYV
+392 
-406 QSPLDGTS
+406 
-414 APYIRSS
+414 APYVRANV
-421 SLDLNNQS
+421 NNGA
-429 NLRKNIIWYITGSDG
+429 IWTLSGSDG
-444 SYRWK
+444 SYKWK
-449 SLSDGRYLA
+449 NGAANGYLG
-458 WGYNAVA
+458 WHYNAIE
-465 WSHNNEELHLEGSV
+465 NDELKIKDKV
-479 KTSGTSSGYYSF
+479 RTSGWLFDWYSF
-491 SKVNHA
+491 TYVNK
-497 PPDSGYGGYTLTI
+497 GTGQKWTQTL
-510 DYERIIANQYI
+510 DYEGESGAWKRLAYDNGKWKRINDAS
-521 RIGRA
+521 
-526 NTGEWVRI
+526 
-534 DNAVGSATALAV
+534 DNAKLWMTIYTPA
-546 YSPSTINVSL
+546 TINVYL
-556 HLSPASS
+556 DITPASS
-563 TGMVG
+563 TGLVG
-568 SGVTLNSSISQNYR
+568 GTQQLTAKPSQNYR

-607 GEKGK
+607 GERGQ

-660 GSGNMASQTVAKGN
+660 GSGNMTSQIVAKGK
-674 SIKLNSCT
+674 SIKLNNCT

-707 GATIKPTSGM
+707 GATITPTSDM

-728 FSSNDYYNGD
+728 FSSNDYYD
-738 NDGINI
+738 ENDKTLVKD
-744 CYTKTI
+744 CYLATI

-755 GGTVISNQDFYNL
+755 GGTVISNQAFYQS
-768 AELNGKK
+768 ATKNGQNGQT

-790 RTGEIAYPANTGRLS
+790 RTGEIAYPANTGKLS

-812 HAQWQYDNTG
+812 HAQWQYNNTD
-822 NALLTNEKY
+822 NALLTNGEY

-839 PIDGS
+839 PIDGN
-844 YPAEPGVASGY
+844 YPAEPGVAHGY

-869 TINGQGYTLSTR
+869 TINGQGYTLSTK

-909 EGGTWGVAG
+909 EGGTWGLAG

-933 LDDDFW
+933 LNDDFW
-939 DQLRDLF
+939 NQLRDLF
-946 LSDPTRNYGI
+946 LSDPARNYGI

-966 VPYVVKAQH
+966 VPYVVKVQH

-994 YTYDVGLNATE
+994 YTYDVGLNPTE

-1018 KQGSFVAGIPAYP
+1018 NQGSFVDGIPAYP
-1031 ANITVKDSYG
+1031 ANITVEDSLG
-1041 QEITFIGYETEDGDR
+1041 QKITFLGYETQYGDR

-1069 GHPSDY
+1069 GHPGEY

-1082 DNTTFTALWQTNT
+1082 KNTTFTALWQTDT
-1095 TTLVLRKS
+1095 TTLVLKKS

-1155 KEDGENGAVTLTV
+1155 NKDGKNGAVTLTV

-1216 VGAVNTYR
+1216 VDAVNTYR
-1224 VFTPVSDS
+1224 VFAPVSDS

-1243 INVNYAV
+1243 INVKYTV
-1250 AGISAEKLSNAST
+1250 AGISAEKLSNASA
-1263 LSLDPVTLRSGVAS
+1263 LSLAPVTLRSGVAS
-1277 ISSKSNQV
+1277 ASDKV
-1285 IVYTPTSILS
+1285 ITYTPTSILS
-1295 DVDTVYY
+1295 DADTVYY

-1317 IPAAS
+1317 IPATS
-1322 VYYEDSFVTYTGSWS
+1322 VYYEDSFVTYAGAWS
-1337 VLYDKVNNEV
+1337 ALYDNGK
-1347 IENPAYYEE
+1347 
-1356 GSEDPYETHYKDLIA
+1356 SEAVIA
-1371 GLHQSDGG
+1371 GIRQSAG
-1379 NVYGYDPAY
+1379 NEVYGYDPAY

-1431 QGGFKVSVYDAD
+1431 QGGFKVSVYDAG

-1467 ENSELDYG
+1467 ENSELPYG

-1490 LVNPDYTRN
+1490 LATADGAKL

-1536 VRDQLIKAGSF
+1536 VRDQLIKAESF
-1547 NSADSAVNGAVYLDG
+1547 NGEDPAVDGAVYIDG
-1562 RAKRTADGKDY
+1562 RPQRDAKGELVYNKDGY
-1573 VFDENG
+1573 LVY
-1579 FLMHDRKVTTS
+1579 DRKVTTS

-1597 NYGPKNEVYLATG
+1597 NYGPKNEVYLASG
-1610 QAIAFEVEDM
+1610 QGIAFRIEDM

-1634 GEIVSAAVNGTTV
+1634 GETVSAAVNGTTV

-1661 SDGKVV
+1661 ADGKVV
-1667 ITNNGTGIISVT
+1667 ITNNGNGIISVT

-1687 GSTATTRIIA
+1687 GSSATTRIIA

-1730 EPTANETQTTVKA
+1730 EPTAKETQTTVKA

>member
-96 VTKGTSGMPYYFN
+96 VIKGTSGMPYYFN

-123 DGWYWRNNSN
+123 GGWYWRNNSN

-190 SGDASD
+190 GGDASD

-274 AANANYSGYA
+274 AANANYSGYT

-293 STNDANIATIDANGV
+293 STNNANIATIDANGV

-336 TKRVHVM
+336 SKRIHVM
-343 KADYFT
+343 KADYEGT
-349 QTPGAN
+349 TLGMSAWVAVRHPGGKTSLPSTVYLIARAASSTAN
-355 LSFDVWRA
+355 SVQSQPILNNNGRDKQVGSIWKNVQV
-363 TTNPLDKTYGIIT
+363 PLDAQY
-376 KGHPSGKGVAD
+376 
-387 YRYAM
+387 
-392 VVSNGSLLSDTVYV
+392 
-406 QSPLDGTS
+406 
-414 APYIRSS
+414 APYIRANVEGSAQWT
-421 SLDLNNQS
+421 LS
-429 NLRKNIIWYITGSDG
+429 NSYGNYKWKNGND
-444 SYRWK
+444 
-449 SLSDGRYLA
+449 YLA
-458 WGYNAVA
+458 WYYPWNGNAGDDNRVRTQ
-465 WSHNNEELHLEGSV
+465 GSV
-479 KTSGTSSGYYSF
+479 KTDGALLYTWYSF
-491 SKVNHA
+491 VKTNGANNGAMYSQTLNYGVETDEGVASGVWKRLHCDASGKWSKKQ
-497 PPDSGYGGYTLTI
+497 SGWNNDQYLTL
-510 DYERIIANQYI
+510 
-521 RIGRA
+521 
-526 NTGEWVRI
+526 
-534 DNAVGSATALAV
+534 
-546 YSPSTINVSL
+546 YSQQTINVSL
-556 HLSPASS
+556 GVTPKNS
-563 TGMVG
+563 TGLVG
-568 SGVTLNSSISQNYR
+568 GTQQLTAKPSQNYR

-597 VASVVATGTN
+597 VATVDES
-607 GEKGK
+607 GK
-612 VTYNSEGTATIT
+612 VTYVSEGTATIT
-624 CYYYWTDEAGKGLCY
+624 CYYYWTDELDGKLYCIY
-639 IHDTATVNVTG
+639 DTATVNVTG

-855 NWHFVNPTTTNPIK
+855 YWHFVNPTTTNPIK

-939 DQLRDLF
+939 NQLRDLF

-1041 QEITFIGYETEDGDR
+1041 QEITFIGYETQNGDR

-1069 GHPSDY
+1069 GHPGDY

-1143 NNIVGETKTVDV
+1143 NKIVGETKTVDV

-1224 VFTPVSDS
+1224 VFAPVSDS

-1243 INVNYAV
+1243 INVKYTV
-1250 AGISAEKLSNAST
+1250 AGISAEKLSNASA

-1277 ISSKSNQV
+1277 ASGKV
-1285 IVYTPTSILS
+1285 ITYTPTSILS
-1295 DVDTVYY
+1295 DADTVYY

-1317 IPAAS
+1317 IPATS
-1322 VYYEDSFVTYTGSWS
+1322 VYYEDSFVTYSGAWS
-1337 VLYDKVNNEV
+1337 ALYDDGKSD
-1347 IENPAYYEE
+1347 A
-1356 GSEDPYETHYKDLIA
+1356 LIA
-1371 GLHQSDGG
+1371 KIRQSAG
-1379 NVYGYDPAY
+1379 NEVYGYDPAY

-1421 FELYSATTST
+1421 FELYSATTAT

-1467 ENSELDYG
+1467 ENSKLPYG

-1490 LVNPDYTRN
+1490 LATADGAKL

-1536 VRDQLIKAGSF
+1536 VRDQLIKAESF
-1547 NSADSAVNGAVYLDG
+1547 NSADSAVSGAVYIDG
-1562 RAKRTADGKDY
+1562 RPQRDAKGELVYNKDGY
-1573 VFDENG
+1573 
-1579 FLMHDRKVTTS
+1579 LAYDRKVTTS

-1597 NYGPKNEVYLATG
+1597 NYGPKNEVYLASG
-1610 QAIAFEVEDM
+1610 QGIAFRIEDM

-1634 GEIVSAAVNGTTV
+1634 GENVSAAVNGTTV

-1661 SDGKVV
+1661 ADGKVV

-1730 EPTANETQTTVKA
+1730 EPTVNETQTTVKA

-1752 DAMGKAQLVSKTMGE
+1752 DAMGKAQLVSKMMGE

>member
-17 VISLMTIIPVTAFEA
+17 VISLMTIIPVTAFKA

-73 WLSGNTARLLTLSG
+73 WLSGNTARLLTLNG

-96 VTKGTSGMPYYFN
+96 VIKGTSGMPYYFN

-248 TVRYKFN
+248 TVQYKFN

-274 AANANYSGYA
+274 AANANYSGYT

-293 STNDANIATIDANGV
+293 STSDANIATIDANGA

-343 KADYFT
+343 KADYEGT
-349 QTPGAN
+349 TLGMSAWVAVRHPGGKTSLPSTVYLIARAASSTAN
-355 LSFDVWRA
+355 SVQSQPILNNNGRDKQVGSIWKNVQV
-363 TTNPLDKTYGIIT
+363 PLDAQY
-376 KGHPSGKGVAD
+376 
-387 YRYAM
+387 
-392 VVSNGSLLSDTVYV
+392 
-406 QSPLDGTS
+406 
-414 APYIRSS
+414 APYIRANVEGSAQWT
-421 SLDLNNQS
+421 LS
-429 NLRKNIIWYITGSDG
+429 NSYGNYKWKNGND
-444 SYRWK
+444 
-449 SLSDGRYLA
+449 YLA
-458 WGYNAVA
+458 WYYPGNGNAGD
-465 WSHNNEELHLEGSV
+465 NNRVQTRGSV
-479 KTSGTSSGYYSF
+479 YTNGSHLYKWYSF
-491 SKVNHA
+491 VKTNGANNGAMYSQTLNYGVETDEGIASGVWKRLHCDASGNWSKKQ
-497 PPDSGYGGYTLTI
+497 SGWNNDQYLTL
-510 DYERIIANQYI
+510 
-521 RIGRA
+521 
-526 NTGEWVRI
+526 
-534 DNAVGSATALAV
+534 
-546 YSPSTINVSL
+546 YSQQTINVSL
-556 HLSPASS
+556 GVTPKNS
-563 TGMVG
+563 TGLVG
-568 SGVTLNSSISQNYR
+568 GTQQLTAKPSQNYR

-597 VASVVATGTN
+597 VATVDES
-607 GEKGK
+607 GK
-612 VTYNSEGTATIT
+612 VTYVSEGTATIT
-624 CYYYWTDEAGKGLCY
+624 CYYYWTDELDGKLYCIY
-639 IHDTATVNVTG
+639 DTATVNVTG

-707 GATIKPTSGM
+707 GETIKPTSGM

-869 TINGQGYTLSTR
+869 TINGQGYTLSTK

-939 DQLRDLF
+939 NQLRDLF

-1069 GHPSDY
+1069 GHPGDY

-1277 ISSKSNQV
+1277 ANGKV
-1285 IVYTPTSILS
+1285 ITYTPTSILS
-1295 DVDTVYY
+1295 DADTVYY

-1322 VYYEDSFVTYTGSWS
+1322 VYYEDSFVTYTGSWTA
-1337 VLYDKVNNEV
+1337 LYDNGKTD
-1347 IENPAYYEE
+1347 A
-1356 GSEDPYETHYKDLIA
+1356 LIA
-1371 GLHQSDGG
+1371 KIRQSAGG
-1379 NVYGYDPAY
+1379 DVYGYDPAY

-1421 FELYSATTST
+1421 FELYSATTAT

-1453 STKSYDSYWQIPVF
+1453 STKSYDSYWQVPVF
-1467 ENSELDYG
+1467 ENSALPYG

-1490 LVNPDYTRN
+1490 LATADGAKL

-1547 NSADSAVNGAVYLDG
+1547 DGTDSGAVYIDG
-1562 RAKRTADGKDY
+1562 RPQRDAKGKLVYDKDGY
-1573 VFDENG
+1573 LVY
-1579 FLMHDRKVTTS
+1579 DRKVKTS

-1597 NYGPKNEVYLATG
+1597 NYGPKNEVYLASG
-1610 QAIAFEVEDM
+1610 QGIAFRIEDM
-1620 SNVESVQLGLKSAS
+1620 SDVESVQLGLKSAS

-1661 SDGKVV
+1661 ADGKVV

>member
-96 VTKGTSGMPYYFN
+96 VIKGTSGMPYYFN

-123 DGWYWRNNSN
+123 GGWYWRNNSN

-274 AANANYSGYA
+274 AANANYSGYT

-293 STNDANIATIDANGV
+293 STNNANIATIDANGV

-336 TKRVHVM
+336 SKRIHVM
-343 KADYFT
+343 KADYEGT
-349 QTPGAN
+349 TLGMSAWVAVRHPGGKTSLPSTVYLIARAASSTAN
-355 LSFDVWRA
+355 SVQSQPILNNNGRDKQVGSIWKNVQV
-363 TTNPLDKTYGIIT
+363 PLDAQY
-376 KGHPSGKGVAD
+376 
-387 YRYAM
+387 
-392 VVSNGSLLSDTVYV
+392 
-406 QSPLDGTS
+406 
-414 APYIRSS
+414 APYIRANVEGSAQWT
-421 SLDLNNQS
+421 LS
-429 NLRKNIIWYITGSDG
+429 NSYGNYKWKNGND
-444 SYRWK
+444 
-449 SLSDGRYLA
+449 YLA
-458 WGYNAVA
+458 WYYPWNGNAGDDNRVRTQ
-465 WSHNNEELHLEGSV
+465 GSV
-479 KTSGTSSGYYSF
+479 KTDGALLYTWYSF
-491 SKVNHA
+491 VKTNGANNGAMYSQTLNYGVETDEGIASGVWKRLHCDASGNWSKKQ
-497 PPDSGYGGYTLTI
+497 SGWNNDQYLTL
-510 DYERIIANQYI
+510 
-521 RIGRA
+521 
-526 NTGEWVRI
+526 
-534 DNAVGSATALAV
+534 
-546 YSPSTINVSL
+546 YSQQTINVSL
-556 HLSPASS
+556 GVTPKNS
-563 TGMVG
+563 TGLVG
-568 SGVTLNSSISQNYR
+568 GTQQLTAKPSQNYR

-597 VASVVATGTN
+597 VATVDES
-607 GEKGK
+607 GK
-612 VTYNSEGTATIT
+612 VTYVSEGTATIT
-624 CYYYWTDEAGKGLCY
+624 CYYYWTDELDGKLYCIY
-639 IHDTATVNVTG
+639 DTATVNVTG

-869 TINGQGYTLSTR
+869 TINGQGYTLSTK

-939 DQLRDLF
+939 NQLRDLF

-1069 GHPSDY
+1069 GHPGDY

-1224 VFTPVSDS
+1224 VFAPVSDS

-1243 INVNYAV
+1243 INVKYTV
-1250 AGISAEKLSNAST
+1250 AGISAEKLSNASA

-1277 ISSKSNQV
+1277 ASGKV
-1285 IVYTPTSILS
+1285 ITYTPTSILS
-1295 DVDTVYY
+1295 DADTVYY
-1302 AVKTGANYKYASVKI
+1302 AVETGANYKYASVKI

-1443 GKMVGTKKMI
+1443 GKMVDTKKMI

-1467 ENSELDYG
+1467 ENSKLPYG

-1490 LVNPDYTRN
+1490 IVNPDYTRN

-1514 KLNETYGD
+1514 KLNETYDD

-1547 NSADSAVNGAVYLDG
+1547 NSTGDAVNGAVYIDG
-1562 RAKRTADGKDY
+1562 RPQRDAKGELVYNKDGY
-1573 VFDENG
+1573 
-1579 FLMHDRKVTTS
+1579 LAYDRKVTTS

-1597 NYGPKNEVYLATG
+1597 NYGPKNEVYLAPG
-1610 QAIAFEVEDM
+1610 QGIAFKVEDM

-1634 GEIVSAAVNGTTV
+1634 GEIVSAAVNGTPV
-1647 AVGSSTEMYYKVSA
+1647 AVGSSTEMYYKVST

-1752 DAMGKAQLVSKTMGE
+1752 DAMGKAQLVSKMMGE

>member
-17 VISLMTIIPVTAFEA
+17 VISLMTIIPVTAFKA

-73 WLSGNTARLLTLSG
+73 WLSGNTARLLTLNG

-96 VTKGTSGMPYYFN
+96 VIKGTSGMPYYFN

-248 TVRYKFN
+248 TVQYKFN

-274 AANANYSGYA
+274 AANANYSGYT

-293 STNDANIATIDANGV
+293 STSDANIATIDANGA

-343 KADYFT
+343 KADYEGT
-349 QTPGAN
+349 TLGMSAWVAVRHPGGKTSLPSTVYLIARAASSTAN
-355 LSFDVWRA
+355 SVQSQPILNNNGRDKQVGSIWKNVQV
-363 TTNPLDKTYGIIT
+363 PLDAQY
-376 KGHPSGKGVAD
+376 
-387 YRYAM
+387 
-392 VVSNGSLLSDTVYV
+392 
-406 QSPLDGTS
+406 
-414 APYIRSS
+414 APYIRANVEGSAQWT
-421 SLDLNNQS
+421 LS
-429 NLRKNIIWYITGSDG
+429 NSYGNYKWKNGND
-444 SYRWK
+444 
-449 SLSDGRYLA
+449 YLA
-458 WGYNAVA
+458 WYYPGNGNAGD
-465 WSHNNEELHLEGSV
+465 NNRVQTRGSV
-479 KTSGTSSGYYSF
+479 YTNGSHLYKWYSF
-491 SKVNHA
+491 VKTNGANNGAMYSQTLNYGVETDEGIASGVWKRLHCDASGNWSKKQ
-497 PPDSGYGGYTLTI
+497 SGWNNDQYLTL
-510 DYERIIANQYI
+510 
-521 RIGRA
+521 
-526 NTGEWVRI
+526 
-534 DNAVGSATALAV
+534 
-546 YSPSTINVSL
+546 YSQQTINVSL
-556 HLSPASS
+556 GVTPKNS
-563 TGMVG
+563 TGLVG
-568 SGVTLNSSISQNYR
+568 GTQQLTAKPSQNYR

-597 VASVVATGTN
+597 VATVDES
-607 GEKGK
+607 GK
-612 VTYNSEGTATIT
+612 VTYVSEGTATIT
-624 CYYYWTDEAGKGLCY
+624 CYYYWTDELDGKLYCIY
-639 IHDTATVNVTG
+639 DTATVNVTG

-707 GATIKPTSGM
+707 GETIKPTSGM

-869 TINGQGYTLSTR
+869 TINGQGYTLSTK

-939 DQLRDLF
+939 NQLRDLF

-1069 GHPSDY
+1069 GHPGDY

-1277 ISSKSNQV
+1277 ANGKV
-1285 IVYTPTSILS
+1285 ITYTPTSILS
-1295 DVDTVYY
+1295 DADTVYY

-1322 VYYEDSFVTYTGSWS
+1322 VYYEDSFVTYTGSWTA
-1337 VLYDKVNNEV
+1337 LYDNGKTD
-1347 IENPAYYEE
+1347 A
-1356 GSEDPYETHYKDLIA
+1356 LIA
-1371 GLHQSDGG
+1371 KIRQSAGG
-1379 NVYGYDPAY
+1379 DVYGYDPAY

-1421 FELYSATTST
+1421 FELYSATTSA

-1453 STKSYDSYWQIPVF
+1453 STKSYDSYWQVPVF
-1467 ENSELDYG
+1467 ENSALPYG

-1490 LVNPDYTRN
+1490 LATADGAKL

-1547 NSADSAVNGAVYLDG
+1547 DGTDSGAVYIDG
-1562 RAKRTADGKDY
+1562 RPQRDAKGKLVYDKDGY
-1573 VFDENG
+1573 LVY
-1579 FLMHDRKVTTS
+1579 DRKVKTS

-1597 NYGPKNEVYLATG
+1597 NYGPKNEVYLASG
-1610 QAIAFEVEDM
+1610 QGIAFRIEDM
-1620 SNVESVQLGLKSAS
+1620 SDVESVQLGLKSAS

-1661 SDGKVV
+1661 ADGKVV

-1752 DAMGKAQLVSKTMGE
+1752 DAMGKAQLVSKMMGE

>member
-96 VTKGTSGMPYYFN
+96 VIKGTSGMPYYFN

-123 DGWYWRNNSN
+123 GGWYWRNNSN

-274 AANANYSGYA
+274 AANANYSGYT

-293 STNDANIATIDANGV
+293 STNNANIATIDANGV

-336 TKRVHVM
+336 SKRIHVM
-343 KADYFT
+343 KADYEGT
-349 QTPGAN
+349 TLGMSAWVAVRHPGGKTSLPSTVYLIARAASSTAN
-355 LSFDVWRA
+355 SVQSQPILNNNGRDKQVGSIWKNVQV
-363 TTNPLDKTYGIIT
+363 PLDAQY
-376 KGHPSGKGVAD
+376 
-387 YRYAM
+387 
-392 VVSNGSLLSDTVYV
+392 
-406 QSPLDGTS
+406 
-414 APYIRSS
+414 APYIRANVEGSAQWT
-421 SLDLNNQS
+421 LS
-429 NLRKNIIWYITGSDG
+429 NSYGNYKWKNGND
-444 SYRWK
+444 
-449 SLSDGRYLA
+449 YLA
-458 WGYNAVA
+458 WYYPWNGNAGDDNRVRTQ
-465 WSHNNEELHLEGSV
+465 GSV
-479 KTSGTSSGYYSF
+479 KTDGALLYTWYSF
-491 SKVNHA
+491 VKTNGANNGAMYSQTLNYGVETDEGIASGVWKRLHCDASGNWSKKQ
-497 PPDSGYGGYTLTI
+497 SGWNNDQYLTL
-510 DYERIIANQYI
+510 
-521 RIGRA
+521 
-526 NTGEWVRI
+526 
-534 DNAVGSATALAV
+534 
-546 YSPSTINVSL
+546 YSQQTINVSL
-556 HLSPASS
+556 GVTPKNS
-563 TGMVG
+563 TGLVG
-568 SGVTLNSSISQNYR
+568 GTQQLTAKPSQNYR

-597 VASVVATGTN
+597 VATVDES
-607 GEKGK
+607 GK
-612 VTYNSEGTATIT
+612 VTYVSEGTATIT
-624 CYYYWTDEAGKGLCY
+624 CYYYWTDELDGKLYCIY
-639 IHDTATVNVTG
+639 DTATVNVTG

-869 TINGQGYTLSTR
+869 TINGQGYTLSTK

-939 DQLRDLF
+939 NQLRDLF

-1069 GHPSDY
+1069 GHPGDY

-1224 VFTPVSDS
+1224 VFAPVSDS

-1243 INVNYAV
+1243 INVKYTV
-1250 AGISAEKLSNAST
+1250 AGISAEKLSNASA

-1277 ISSKSNQV
+1277 ASGKV
-1285 IVYTPTSILS
+1285 ITYTPTSILS
-1295 DVDTVYY
+1295 DADTVYY
-1302 AVKTGANYKYASVKI
+1302 AVETGANYKYASVKI

-1443 GKMVGTKKMI
+1443 GKMVDTKKMI

-1467 ENSELDYG
+1467 ENTELPYG

-1490 LVNPDYTRN
+1490 IVNPDYTRN
-1499 NSVSFI
+1499 NRVSFI

-1514 KLNETYGD
+1514 KLNETYDD

-1536 VRDQLIKAGSF
+1536 VRDQLIKAKSF
-1547 NSADSAVNGAVYLDG
+1547 NGADSAVSGAVYLDG
-1562 RAKRTADGKDY
+1562 RAQRTADGKDY

-1597 NYGPKNEVYLATG
+1597 NYGPKNEVYLAPG
-1610 QAIAFEVEDM
+1610 QGIAFKVEDM

-1634 GEIVSAAVNGTTV
+1634 GEIVSAAVNGTPV
-1647 AVGSSTEMYYKVSA
+1647 AVGSSTEMYYKVST

-1752 DAMGKAQLVSKTMGE
+1752 DAMGKAQLVSKMMGE

>member
-96 VTKGTSGMPYYFN
+96 VIKGTSGMPYYFN

-123 DGWYWRNNSN
+123 GGWYWRNNSN

-274 AANANYSGYA
+274 AANANYSGYT

-293 STNDANIATIDANGV
+293 STNNANIATIDANGV

-336 TKRVHVM
+336 SKRIHVM
-343 KADYFT
+343 KADYEGT
-349 QTPGAN
+349 TLGMSAWVAVRHPGGKTSLPSTVYLIARAASSTAN
-355 LSFDVWRA
+355 SVQSQPILNNNGRDKQVGSIWKNVQV
-363 TTNPLDKTYGIIT
+363 PLDAQY
-376 KGHPSGKGVAD
+376 
-387 YRYAM
+387 
-392 VVSNGSLLSDTVYV
+392 
-406 QSPLDGTS
+406 
-414 APYIRSS
+414 APYIRANVEGSAQWT
-421 SLDLNNQS
+421 LS
-429 NLRKNIIWYITGSDG
+429 NSYGNYKWKNGND
-444 SYRWK
+444 
-449 SLSDGRYLA
+449 YLA
-458 WGYNAVA
+458 WYYPWNGNAGDDNRVRTQ
-465 WSHNNEELHLEGSV
+465 GSV
-479 KTSGTSSGYYSF
+479 KTDGALLYTWYSF
-491 SKVNHA
+491 VKTNGANNGAMYSQTLNYGVETDEGIASGVWKRLHCDASGNWSKKQ
-497 PPDSGYGGYTLTI
+497 SGWNNDQYLTL
-510 DYERIIANQYI
+510 
-521 RIGRA
+521 
-526 NTGEWVRI
+526 
-534 DNAVGSATALAV
+534 
-546 YSPSTINVSL
+546 YSQQTINVSL
-556 HLSPASS
+556 GVTPKNS
-563 TGMVG
+563 TGLVG
-568 SGVTLNSSISQNYR
+568 GTQQLTAKPSQNYR

-597 VASVVATGTN
+597 VATVDES
-607 GEKGK
+607 GK
-612 VTYNSEGTATIT
+612 VTYVSEGTATIT
-624 CYYYWTDEAGKGLCY
+624 CYYYWTDELDGKLYCIY
-639 IHDTATVNVTG
+639 DTATVNVTG

-869 TINGQGYTLSTR
+869 TINGQGYTLSTK

-939 DQLRDLF
+939 NQLRDLF

-1069 GHPSDY
+1069 GHPGDY

-1224 VFTPVSDS
+1224 VFAPVSDS

-1243 INVNYAV
+1243 INVKYTV
-1250 AGISAEKLSNAST
+1250 AGISAEKLSNASA

-1277 ISSKSNQV
+1277 ASGKV
-1285 IVYTPTSILS
+1285 ITYTPTSILS
-1295 DVDTVYY
+1295 DADTVYY
-1302 AVKTGANYKYASVKI
+1302 AVETGANYKYASVKI

-1443 GKMVGTKKMI
+1443 GKMVDTKKMI

-1467 ENSELDYG
+1467 ENSKLPYG

-1490 LVNPDYTRN
+1490 IVNPDYTRN

-1547 NSADSAVNGAVYLDG
+1547 NSTGDAVNGAVYIDG
-1562 RAKRTADGKDY
+1562 RPQRDAKGELVYNKDGY
-1573 VFDENG
+1573 
-1579 FLMHDRKVTTS
+1579 LAYDRKVTTS

-1597 NYGPKNEVYLATG
+1597 NYGPKNEVYLAPG
-1610 QAIAFEVEDM
+1610 QGIAFKVEDM

-1634 GEIVSAAVNGTTV
+1634 GEIVSAAVNGTPV
-1647 AVGSSTEMYYKVSA
+1647 AVGSSTEMYYKVST

-1752 DAMGKAQLVSKTMGE
+1752 DAMGKAQLVSKMMGE

>member
-17 VISLMTIIPVTAFEA
+17 VISLMTIIPVTAFKA

-73 WLSGNTARLLTLSG
+73 WLSGNTARLLTLNG

-96 VTKGTSGMPYYFN
+96 VIKGTSGMPYYFN

-248 TVRYKFN
+248 TVQYKFN

-274 AANANYSGYA
+274 AANANYSGYT

-293 STNDANIATIDANGV
+293 STSDANIATIDANGA

-343 KADYFT
+343 KADYEGT
-349 QTPGAN
+349 TLGMSAWVAVRHPGGKTSLPSTVYLIARAASSTAN
-355 LSFDVWRA
+355 SVQSQPILNNNGRDKQVGSIWKNVQV
-363 TTNPLDKTYGIIT
+363 PLDAQY
-376 KGHPSGKGVAD
+376 
-387 YRYAM
+387 
-392 VVSNGSLLSDTVYV
+392 
-406 QSPLDGTS
+406 
-414 APYIRSS
+414 APYIRANVEGSAQWT
-421 SLDLNNQS
+421 LS
-429 NLRKNIIWYITGSDG
+429 NSYGNYKWKNGND
-444 SYRWK
+444 
-449 SLSDGRYLA
+449 YLA
-458 WGYNAVA
+458 WYYPGNGNAGD
-465 WSHNNEELHLEGSV
+465 NNRVQTRGSV
-479 KTSGTSSGYYSF
+479 YTNGSHLYKWYSF
-491 SKVNHA
+491 VKTNGANNGAMYSQTLNYGVETDEGIASGVWKRLHCDASGNWSKKQ
-497 PPDSGYGGYTLTI
+497 SGWNNDQYLTL
-510 DYERIIANQYI
+510 
-521 RIGRA
+521 
-526 NTGEWVRI
+526 
-534 DNAVGSATALAV
+534 
-546 YSPSTINVSL
+546 YSQQTINVSL
-556 HLSPASS
+556 GVTPKNS
-563 TGMVG
+563 TGLVG
-568 SGVTLNSSISQNYR
+568 GTQQLTAKPSQNYR

-597 VASVVATGTN
+597 VATVDES
-607 GEKGK
+607 GK
-612 VTYNSEGTATIT
+612 VTYVSEGTATIT
-624 CYYYWTDEAGKGLCY
+624 CYYYWTDELDGKLYCIY
-639 IHDTATVNVTG
+639 DTATVNVTG

-707 GATIKPTSGM
+707 GETIKPTSGM

-869 TINGQGYTLSTR
+869 TINGQGYTLSTK

-939 DQLRDLF
+939 NQLRDLF

-1069 GHPSDY
+1069 GHPGDY

-1277 ISSKSNQV
+1277 ANGKV
-1285 IVYTPTSILS
+1285 ITYTPTSILS
-1295 DVDTVYY
+1295 DADTVYY

-1322 VYYEDSFVTYTGSWS
+1322 VYYEDSFVTYTGSWTA
-1337 VLYDKVNNEV
+1337 LYDNGKTD
-1347 IENPAYYEE
+1347 A
-1356 GSEDPYETHYKDLIA
+1356 LIA
-1371 GLHQSDGG
+1371 KIRQSAGG
-1379 NVYGYDPAY
+1379 DVYGYDPAY

-1421 FELYSATTST
+1421 FELYSATTAT

-1453 STKSYDSYWQIPVF
+1453 STKSYDSYWQVPVF
-1467 ENSELDYG
+1467 ENGKLDYG

-1490 LVNPDYTRN
+1490 LATADGAKL

-1547 NSADSAVNGAVYLDG
+1547 DGTDSGAVYIDG
-1562 RAKRTADGKDY
+1562 RPQRDAKGKLVYDKDGY
-1573 VFDENG
+1573 LVY
-1579 FLMHDRKVTTS
+1579 DRKVKTS

-1597 NYGPKNEVYLATG
+1597 NYGPKNEVYLASG
-1610 QAIAFEVEDM
+1610 QGIAFRIEDM
-1620 SNVESVQLGLKSAS
+1620 SDVESVQLGLKSAS

-1661 SDGKVV
+1661 ADGKVV

>member
-43 AQTVSGQEIKIPNVW
+43 AQTVSGQQIKIPNVW

-73 WLSGNTARLLTLSG
+73 WLKGNTARLLTLSG

-96 VTKGTSGMPYYFN
+96 VIKGSSGMPYYFN

-123 DGWYWRNNSN
+123 GGWYWQNNSN

-141 TGAITLTHDT
+141 TGAITGLHDT

-190 SGDASD
+190 GGDASD

-201 YTRDNYWTAIN
+201 YTQGNYWTAIN
-212 TNGGLKKY
+212 TDGGLKNY

-240 PSQVLYGG
+240 PSQVLHDGYGG
-248 TVRYKFN
+248 TVQYKFN

-260 GSPNGASHLAVGST
+260 GSPNSASHRAVGST
-274 AANANYSGYA
+274 AENANYSGYT
-284 YGTNRSVTW
+284 YGTKRSVTW
-293 STNDANIATIDANGV
+293 STSDASIATIDANGV

-321 RFKWTDNGVNYELVG
+321 RFKWTDNGVDYELV
-336 TKRVHVM
+336 TSKSVHVM

-349 QTPGAN
+349 KTPGAN
-355 LSFDVWRA
+355 LSFDVWQHSDPVSGRQHIISTQAPTA
-363 TTNPLDKTYGIIT
+363 TNVAESRPFIA
-376 KGHPSGKGVAD
+376 SAGVDARPGTQN
-387 YRYAM
+387 YI
-392 VVSNGSLLSDTVYV
+392 V
-406 QSPLDGTS
+406 QTPPDGS
-414 APYIRSS
+414 APYVRATVYDAAKW
-421 SLDLNNQS
+421 SLSGN
-429 NLRKNIIWYITGSDG
+429 DG
-444 SYRWK
+444 NYRWHNV
-449 SLSDGRYLA
+449 STPGDLA
-458 WGYNAVA
+458 WYYTVA
-465 WSHNNEELHLEGSV
+465 ENDKLEV
-479 KTSGTSSGYYSF
+479 REKDVHVSGATPWRWYSF
-491 SKVNHA
+491 KNVNT
-497 PPDSGYGGYTLTI
+497 GTGQKWTQTL
-510 DYERIIANQYI
+510 DYEGESGAWKRLAYDNGKWKRINDA
-521 RIGRA
+521 A
-526 NTGEWVRI
+526 
-534 DNAVGSATALAV
+534 DNAKLWMTIYTPA
-546 YSPSTINVSL
+546 TINVYL
-556 HLSPASS
+556 DITPASS
-563 TGMVG
+563 TGLVG
-568 SGVTLNSSISQNYR
+568 GTQQLTAKPSQNYR

-607 GEKGK
+607 GERGQ

-660 GSGNMASQTVAKGN
+660 GSGNMTSQIVAKGN

-699 DGAIEYAN
+699 DGEIKYAN
-707 GATIKPTSGM
+707 GATITPTSDM

-728 FSSNDYYNGD
+728 FSSNDYYD
-738 NDGINI
+738 ENDTTLVKD
-744 CYTKTI
+744 CYLATI

-755 GGTVISNQDFYNL
+755 GGTVISNQAFYQS
-768 AELNGKK
+768 ATKNGQNGQT
-775 GVNHANSDIVGWMTG
+775 GVNHANSEIVGWMTG
-790 RTGEIAYPANTGRLS
+790 RTGEIAYPANTGKLS

-812 HAQWQYDNTG
+812 HAQWQYNNTD
-822 NALLTNEKY
+822 NALLTNGEY

-839 PIDGS
+839 PIDGN
-844 YPAEPGVASGY
+844 YPAEPGVAHGY

-869 TINGQGYTLSTR
+869 TINGQGYTLSTK

-909 EGGTWGVAG
+909 EGGTWGLAG

-933 LDDDFW
+933 LNDDFW
-939 DQLRDLF
+939 NQLRDLF
-946 LSDPTRNYGI
+946 LSDPARNYGI

-966 VPYVVKAQH
+966 VPYVVKVQH

-994 YTYDVGLNATE
+994 YTYDVGLNPTE

-1018 KQGSFVAGIPAYP
+1018 NQGSFVDGIPAYP
-1031 ANITVKDSYG
+1031 ANITVEDSLG
-1041 QEITFIGYETEDGDR
+1041 QKITFLGYETQYGDR

-1069 GHPSDY
+1069 GHPGEY

-1082 DNTTFTALWQTNT
+1082 KNTTFTALWQTDT
-1095 TTLVLRKS
+1095 TTLVLKKS

-1155 KEDGENGAVTLTV
+1155 NKDGKNGAVTLTV

-1216 VGAVNTYR
+1216 VDAVNTYR

-1243 INVNYAV
+1243 INVKYTV
-1250 AGISAEKLSNAST
+1250 AGISAEKLSNASA
-1263 LSLDPVTLRSGVAS
+1263 LSLAPVTLRSGVAS
-1277 ISSKSNQV
+1277 ASDKV
-1285 IVYTPTSILS
+1285 ITYTPTSILS
-1295 DVDTVYY
+1295 DADTVYY

-1317 IPAAS
+1317 IPATS
-1322 VYYEDSFVTYTGSWS
+1322 VYYEDSFVTYSDGWTE
-1337 VLYDKVNNEV
+1337 LYDDDKSD
-1347 IENPAYYEE
+1347 A
-1356 GSEDPYETHYKDLIA
+1356 LIA
-1371 GLHQSDGG
+1371 KIRQSAGG
-1379 NVYGYDPAY
+1379 DVYGYDPAY

-1431 QGGFKVSVYDAD
+1431 QGGFKVSVYNNAD
-1443 GKMVGTKKMI
+1443 GKMVGTKKLI

-1467 ENSELDYG
+1467 ENSELPYG

-1490 LVNPDYTRN
+1490 LVNPDDTRN

-1536 VRDQLIKAGSF
+1536 VRDQLIKAKSF
-1547 NSADSAVNGAVYLDG
+1547 NSTGSAVNGAVYIDG
-1562 RAKRTADGKDY
+1562 RPQRDAKGELVYNKDGY
-1573 VFDENG
+1573 LVY
-1579 FLMHDRKVTTS
+1579 DRKVTTS

-1597 NYGPKNEVYLATG
+1597 NYGPKNEVYLASG
-1610 QAIAFEVEDM
+1610 QGIAFRIEDM

-1667 ITNNGTGIISVT
+1667 ITNNGNGIISVT

-1730 EPTANETQTTVKA
+1730 EPTAKETQTTVKA

>member
-43 AQTVSGQEIKIPNVW
+43 AQPVSGQQIKIPNVW

-73 WLSGNTARLLTLSG
+73 WLKGNTARLLTLNG

-96 VTKGTSGMPYYFN
+96 VIKGTSGMPYYFN

-123 DGWYWRNNSN
+123 GGWYWQNTN

-141 TGAITLTHDT
+141 TGAITGLHDT

-190 SGDASD
+190 GGDASD

-201 YTRDNYWTAIN
+201 YTQGNYWTAIN
-212 TNGGLKKY
+212 TDGGLKNY

-240 PSQVLYGG
+240 PSQVLHDGYGG
-248 TVRYKFN
+248 TVQYKFN

-260 GSPNGASHLAVGST
+260 GSPNSASHRAVGST
-274 AANANYSGYA
+274 AENANYSGYT
-284 YGTNRSVTW
+284 YGTKRSVTW
-293 STNDANIATIDANGV
+293 STNDPNIATIDKDGV

-321 RFKWTDNGVNYELVG
+321 HFNWTDNGVDYELV
-336 TKRVHVM
+336 TSKSVHVM

-349 QTPGAN
+349 KTPGAN
-355 LSFDVWRA
+355 LSFDVWQHSAPVSGQQHIISTQAPTA
-363 TTNPLDKTYGIIT
+363 TN
-376 KGHPSGKGVAD
+376 VAES
-387 YRYAM
+387 RTFIASAGM
-392 VVSNGSLLSDTVYV
+392 NERPVSQSYEVQTPPNG
-406 QSPLDGTS
+406 S
-414 APYIRSS
+414 APYVRANV
-421 SLDLNNQS
+421 NNGA
-429 NLRKNIIWYITGSDG
+429 IWTLSGSDG
-444 SYRWK
+444 SYKWQNVAAKGYLGWHYKLIENDELQIRDK
-449 SLSDGRYLA
+449 VRTDGVVYD
-458 WGYNAVA
+458 W
-465 WSHNNEELHLEGSV
+465 
-479 KTSGTSSGYYSF
+479 YSF
-491 SKVNHA
+491 TNVNT
-497 PPDSGYGGYTLTI
+497 GTGQKWTQTL
-510 DYERIIANQYI
+510 DYEGKSGAWKRLAYDNGKWKRINDAS
-521 RIGRA
+521 
-526 NTGEWVRI
+526 
-534 DNAVGSATALAV
+534 DNANLWMTIYTPA
-546 YSPSTINVSL
+546 TINVYL
-556 HLSPASS
+556 DITPASS
-563 TGMVG
+563 TGLVG
-568 SGVTLNSSISQNYR
+568 GTQQLTAKPSQNYR

-607 GEKGK
+607 GERGQ

-660 GSGNMASQTVAKGN
+660 GSGNMTSQIVAKGN
-674 SIKLNSCT
+674 SIKLNNCT

-699 DGAIEYAN
+699 DGEIKYAN
-707 GATIKPTSGM
+707 GATIKPTSDM

-728 FSSNDYYNGD
+728 FSSNDYYD
-738 NDGINI
+738 ENDKTLVKD
-744 CYTKTI
+744 CYLATI

-755 GGTVISNQDFYNL
+755 GGTVISNQAFYES
-768 AELNGKK
+768 ATKNGQNGQT
-775 GVNHANSDIVGWMTG
+775 GVNHANSEIVGWMTG
-790 RTGEIAYPANTGRLS
+790 RTGEIAYPANTGKLS

-812 HAQWQYDNTG
+812 HAQWQYNNTG
-822 NALLTNEKY
+822 NALLTNGEY

-839 PIDGS
+839 PIDGN
-844 YPAEPGVASGY
+844 YPAEPGVAHGY

-869 TINGQGYTLSTR
+869 TINGQGYTLSTK

-909 EGGTWGVAG
+909 EGGTWGLAG

-933 LDDDFW
+933 LNDDFW
-939 DQLRDLF
+939 NQLRDLF
-946 LSDPTRNYGI
+946 LSDPARSYGI

-966 VPYVVKAQH
+966 VPYVVKVQH

-994 YTYDVGLNATE
+994 YTYDVGLNPTE

-1018 KQGSFVAGIPAYP
+1018 KQGSFVEGIPAYP
-1031 ANITVKDSYG
+1031 ANITVEDSLG
-1041 QEITFIGYETEDGDR
+1041 QKITFLGYETQYGDR

-1069 GHPSDY
+1069 GHPGEY

-1082 DNTTFTALWQTNT
+1082 KNTTFTALWQTDT
-1095 TTLVLRKS
+1095 TTLVLKKS

-1155 KEDGENGAVTLTV
+1155 NKDGKNGAVTFTV

-1216 VGAVNTYR
+1216 VDAVNTYR

-1243 INVNYAV
+1243 INVKYTV
-1250 AGISAEKLSNAST
+1250 AGISADKLSNASA

-1277 ISSKSNQV
+1277 ASDKV
-1285 IVYTPTSILS
+1285 ITYTPTSILS
-1295 DVDTVYY
+1295 DADTVYY

-1317 IPAAS
+1317 IPATS
-1322 VYYEDSFVTYTGSWS
+1322 VYYEDSFVTYAGAWS
-1337 VLYDKVNNEV
+1337 ALYDNGK
-1347 IENPAYYEE
+1347 
-1356 GSEDPYETHYKDLIA
+1356 SEAVIA
-1371 GLHQSDGG
+1371 GIRQSAG
-1379 NVYGYDPAY
+1379 NEVYGYDPAY

-1421 FELYSATTST
+1421 FELYSATTAT
-1431 QGGFKVSVYDAD
+1431 QGGFKVSVYDAG

-1467 ENSELDYG
+1467 ENSELPYG

-1490 LVNPDYTRN
+1490 LATADGAKL

-1514 KLNETYGD
+1514 KLNETHGD

-1536 VRDQLIKAGSF
+1536 VRDQLINAKSF
-1547 NSADSAVNGAVYLDG
+1547 NSTGSAVNGAVYIDG
-1562 RAKRTADGKDY
+1562 RPQRDANGKLVYNKDGY
-1573 VFDENG
+1573 LVY
-1579 FLMHDRKVTTS
+1579 DRKVTTS
-1590 NVLDDYK
+1590 NVLGDYK
-1597 NYGPKNEVYLATG
+1597 NYGPKNEVYLASG
-1610 QAIAFEVEDM
+1610 QGIAFRIEDM

-1730 EPTANETQTTVKA
+1730 EPTAKETQTTVKA

>member
-96 VTKGTSGMPYYFN
+96 VIKGTSGMPYYFN

-123 DGWYWRNNSN
+123 GGWYWRNNSN

-274 AANANYSGYA
+274 AANANYSGYT

-293 STNDANIATIDANGV
+293 STNNANIATIDANGV

-336 TKRVHVM
+336 SKRIHVM
-343 KADYFT
+343 KADYEGT
-349 QTPGAN
+349 TLGMSAWVAVRHPGGKTSLPSTVYLIARAASSTAN
-355 LSFDVWRA
+355 SVQSQPILNNNGRDKQVGSIWKNVQV
-363 TTNPLDKTYGIIT
+363 PLDAQY
-376 KGHPSGKGVAD
+376 
-387 YRYAM
+387 
-392 VVSNGSLLSDTVYV
+392 
-406 QSPLDGTS
+406 
-414 APYIRSS
+414 APYIRANVEGSAQWT
-421 SLDLNNQS
+421 LS
-429 NLRKNIIWYITGSDG
+429 NSYGNYKWKNGND
-444 SYRWK
+444 
-449 SLSDGRYLA
+449 YLA
-458 WGYNAVA
+458 WYYPWNGNAGDDNRVRTQ
-465 WSHNNEELHLEGSV
+465 GSV
-479 KTSGTSSGYYSF
+479 KTDGALLYTWYSF
-491 SKVNHA
+491 VKTNGANNGAMYSQTLNYGVETDEGIASGVWKRLHCDASGNWSKKQ
-497 PPDSGYGGYTLTI
+497 SGWNNDQYLTL
-510 DYERIIANQYI
+510 
-521 RIGRA
+521 
-526 NTGEWVRI
+526 
-534 DNAVGSATALAV
+534 
-546 YSPSTINVSL
+546 YSQQTINVSL
-556 HLSPASS
+556 GVTPKNS
-563 TGMVG
+563 TGLVG
-568 SGVTLNSSISQNYR
+568 GTQQLTAKPSQNYR

-597 VASVVATGTN
+597 VATVDES
-607 GEKGK
+607 GK
-612 VTYNSEGTATIT
+612 VTYVSEGTATIT
-624 CYYYWTDEAGKGLCY
+624 CYYYWTDELDGKLYCIY
-639 IHDTATVNVTG
+639 DTATVNVTG

-869 TINGQGYTLSTR
+869 TINGQGYTLSTK

-939 DQLRDLF
+939 NQLRDLF

-1069 GHPSDY
+1069 GHPGDY

-1224 VFTPVSDS
+1224 VFAPVSDS

-1243 INVNYAV
+1243 INVKYTV
-1250 AGISAEKLSNAST
+1250 AGISAEKLSNASA

-1277 ISSKSNQV
+1277 ASGKV
-1285 IVYTPTSILS
+1285 ITYTPTSILS
-1295 DVDTVYY
+1295 DADTVYY
-1302 AVKTGANYKYASVKI
+1302 AVETGANYKYASVKI

-1443 GKMVGTKKMI
+1443 GKMVDTKKMI

-1467 ENSELDYG
+1467 ENSKLPYG

-1490 LVNPDYTRN
+1490 IVNPDYTRN

-1514 KLNETYGD
+1514 KLNETYDD

-1536 VRDQLIKAGSF
+1536 VRDQLIKAKSF
-1547 NSADSAVNGAVYLDG
+1547 NGADSAVSGAVYLDG
-1562 RAKRTADGKDY
+1562 RAQRTADGKDY

-1597 NYGPKNEVYLATG
+1597 NYGPKNEVYLAPG
-1610 QAIAFEVEDM
+1610 QGIAFKVEDM

-1634 GEIVSAAVNGTTV
+1634 GEIVSAAVNGTPV
-1647 AVGSSTEMYYKVSA
+1647 AVGSSTEMYYKVST

-1752 DAMGKAQLVSKTMGE
+1752 DAMGKAQLVSKMMGE

>member
-17 VISLMTIIPVTAFEA
+17 VISLMTIIPVTAFKA

-73 WLSGNTARLLTLSG
+73 WLSGNTARLLTLNG

-96 VTKGTSGMPYYFN
+96 VIKGTSGMPYYFN

-248 TVRYKFN
+248 TVQYKFN

-274 AANANYSGYA
+274 AANANYSGYT

-293 STNDANIATIDANGV
+293 STSDANIATIDANGA

-343 KADYFT
+343 KADYEGT
-349 QTPGAN
+349 TLGMSAWVAVRHPGGKTSLPSTVYLIARAASSTAN
-355 LSFDVWRA
+355 SVQSQPILNNNGRDKQVGSIWKNVQV
-363 TTNPLDKTYGIIT
+363 PLDAQY
-376 KGHPSGKGVAD
+376 
-387 YRYAM
+387 
-392 VVSNGSLLSDTVYV
+392 
-406 QSPLDGTS
+406 
-414 APYIRSS
+414 APYIRANVEGSAQWT
-421 SLDLNNQS
+421 LS
-429 NLRKNIIWYITGSDG
+429 NSYGNYKWKNGND
-444 SYRWK
+444 
-449 SLSDGRYLA
+449 YLA
-458 WGYNAVA
+458 WYYPGNGNAGD
-465 WSHNNEELHLEGSV
+465 NNRVQTRGSV
-479 KTSGTSSGYYSF
+479 YTNGSHLYKWYSF
-491 SKVNHA
+491 VKTNGANNGAMYSQTLNYGVETDEGIASGVWKRLHCDASGNWSKKQ
-497 PPDSGYGGYTLTI
+497 SGWNNDQYLTL
-510 DYERIIANQYI
+510 
-521 RIGRA
+521 
-526 NTGEWVRI
+526 
-534 DNAVGSATALAV
+534 
-546 YSPSTINVSL
+546 YSQQTINVSL
-556 HLSPASS
+556 GVTPKNS
-563 TGMVG
+563 TGLVG
-568 SGVTLNSSISQNYR
+568 GTQQLTAKPSQNYR

-597 VASVVATGTN
+597 VATVDES
-607 GEKGK
+607 GK
-612 VTYNSEGTATIT
+612 VTYVSEGTATIT
-624 CYYYWTDEAGKGLCY
+624 CYYYWTDELDGKLYCIY
-639 IHDTATVNVTG
+639 DTATVNVTG

-707 GATIKPTSGM
+707 GETIKPTSGM

-869 TINGQGYTLSTR
+869 TINGQGYTLSTK

-939 DQLRDLF
+939 NQLRDLF

-1069 GHPSDY
+1069 GHPGDY

-1277 ISSKSNQV
+1277 ANGKV
-1285 IVYTPTSILS
+1285 ITYTPTSILS
-1295 DVDTVYY
+1295 DADTVYY

-1322 VYYEDSFVTYTGSWS
+1322 VYYEDSFVTYTGSWTA
-1337 VLYDKVNNEV
+1337 LYDNGKTD
-1347 IENPAYYEE
+1347 A
-1356 GSEDPYETHYKDLIA
+1356 LIA
-1371 GLHQSDGG
+1371 KIRQSAGG
-1379 NVYGYDPAY
+1379 DVYGYDPAY

-1421 FELYSATTST
+1421 FELYSATTAT

-1453 STKSYDSYWQIPVF
+1453 STKSYDSYWQVPVF
-1467 ENSELDYG
+1467 ENGKLDYG

-1490 LVNPDYTRN
+1490 LATADGAKL

-1547 NSADSAVNGAVYLDG
+1547 DGTDSGAVYIDG
-1562 RAKRTADGKDY
+1562 RPQRDAKGKLVYDKDGY
-1573 VFDENG
+1573 LVY
-1579 FLMHDRKVTTS
+1579 DRKVKTS

-1597 NYGPKNEVYLATG
+1597 NYGPKNEVYLASG
-1610 QAIAFEVEDM
+1610 QGIAFRIEDM
-1620 SNVESVQLGLKSAS
+1620 SDVESVQLGLKSAS

-1661 SDGKVV
+1661 ADGKVV

-1752 DAMGKAQLVSKTMGE
+1752 DAMGKAQLVSKMMGE

>member
-96 VTKGTSGMPYYFN
+96 VIKGTSGMPYYFN

-123 DGWYWRNNSN
+123 GGWYWRNNSN

-151 FRISGQPSKPKN
+151 FRINGQPGKPKN

-190 SGDASD
+190 GGDASD

-274 AANANYSGYA
+274 AANANYSGYT

-293 STNDANIATIDANGV
+293 STSDANIATIDANGV

-343 KADYFT
+343 KADYEGT
-349 QTPGAN
+349 TLGMSAWVAVRHPGGKTSLPSTVYLIARAASSTAN
-355 LSFDVWRA
+355 SVQSQPILNNNGRDKQVGSIWKNVQV
-363 TTNPLDKTYGIIT
+363 PLDAQY
-376 KGHPSGKGVAD
+376 
-387 YRYAM
+387 
-392 VVSNGSLLSDTVYV
+392 
-406 QSPLDGTS
+406 
-414 APYIRSS
+414 APYIRANVEGSAQWT
-421 SLDLNNQS
+421 LS
-429 NLRKNIIWYITGSDG
+429 NSYGNYKWKNGND
-444 SYRWK
+444 
-449 SLSDGRYLA
+449 YLA
-458 WGYNAVA
+458 WYYPGNGNAGD
-465 WSHNNEELHLEGSV
+465 NNRVQTRGSV
-479 KTSGTSSGYYSF
+479 YTNGSHLYKWYSF
-491 SKVNHA
+491 VKTNGANNGAMYSQTLNYGVETDEGIASGVWKRLHCDASGNWSKKQ
-497 PPDSGYGGYTLTI
+497 SGWNNDQYLTL
-510 DYERIIANQYI
+510 
-521 RIGRA
+521 
-526 NTGEWVRI
+526 
-534 DNAVGSATALAV
+534 
-546 YSPSTINVSL
+546 YSQQTINVSL
-556 HLSPASS
+556 GVTPKNS
-563 TGMVG
+563 TGLVG
-568 SGVTLNSSISQNYR
+568 GTQQLTAKPSQNYR

-597 VASVVATGTN
+597 VATVDES
-607 GEKGK
+607 GK
-612 VTYNSEGTATIT
+612 VTYVSEGTATIT
-624 CYYYWTDEAGKGLCY
+624 CYYYWTDELDGKLYCIY
-639 IHDTATVNVTG
+639 DTATVNVTG

-812 HAQWQYDNTG
+812 HAQWQYDNTD

-855 NWHFVNPTTTNPIK
+855 YWHFVNPTTTNPIK

-939 DQLRDLF
+939 NQLRDLF

-1018 KQGSFVAGIPAYP
+1018 KQGSFVEGIPAYP

-1069 GHPSDY
+1069 GHPGDY

-1224 VFTPVSDS
+1224 VFAPVSDS

-1243 INVNYAV
+1243 INVKYTV
-1250 AGISAEKLSNAST
+1250 AGISAEKLSNASA

-1277 ISSKSNQV
+1277 ASGKI
-1285 IVYTPTSILS
+1285 ITYTPTSILS
-1295 DVDTVYY
+1295 DADTVYY

-1317 IPAAS
+1317 IPATS
-1322 VYYEDSFVTYTGSWS
+1322 VYYEDSFVTYSGAWS
-1337 VLYDKVNNEV
+1337 ALYDNGKSD
-1347 IENPAYYEE
+1347 A
-1356 GSEDPYETHYKDLIA
+1356 LIA
-1371 GLHQSDGG
+1371 GIRQSAGG
-1379 NVYGYDPAY
+1379 DVYGYDPAY
-1388 GEYTNYSLGKAMT
+1388 GEYTNYSLGKART

-1443 GKMVGTKKMI
+1443 GKMVGTKKII
-1453 STKSYDSYWQIPVF
+1453 STKSYDNYWQIPVF
-1467 ENSELDYG
+1467 ENSELPYG

-1499 NSVSFI
+1499 SSVSFI

-1536 VRDQLIKAGSF
+1536 VRDQLIKAESF
-1547 NSADSAVNGAVYLDG
+1547 NEADSAVSGAVYIDG
-1562 RAKRTADGKDY
+1562 RPQRDAKGELVYNKDGY
-1573 VFDENG
+1573 LVY
-1579 FLMHDRKVTTS
+1579 DRKVTTS

-1597 NYGPKNEVYLATG
+1597 NYGPKNEVYLASG
-1610 QAIAFEVEDM
+1610 QGIAFRIEDM

-1661 SDGKVV
+1661 ADGKVV

-1730 EPTANETQTTVKA
+1730 EPTVNETQTTVKA

-1752 DAMGKAQLVSKTMGE
+1752 DAMGKAQLVSKMMGE